1 MAQGQL
7 AEYRRKRDFH
17 KTAEPSGDA
26 AVAPAPH
33 ARFVIQKHDATRLHY
48 DFRLEVDGVLKS
60 WAVTK
65 GPSLDPADKRLS
77 VEVEDHPLDYG
88 DFEGTI
94 PKGQYGGG
102 TVQLWDRGYWAPEPG
117 FEDVAKALR
126 KGELKFVLEG
136 ERLHGSWV
144 LVRMNWDRN
153 AKDGKGKRSNWL
165 LIKHNDEAA
174 RPGEGTAILEED
186 ASIASGRTMA
196 DIAAGKGRGPSPFIL
211 RKKGKGDAVWTSRT
225 KAEREAL
232 QKEALETRTFGAPAP
247 SSRAKR
253 NADPGPTPERRASGG
268 SGSSRSALVRDDS
281 KKGKQL
287 AVLPDFIEPQLCK
300 SVDRPPAGPGWA
312 HEIKFDGYRLQLRVE
327 DGRAVLRTRKG
338 LDWTGKFTAIAEAAA
353 DLPDSILDGEVV
365 ALDAAGQPDFAGLQA
380 ALSDGDSGDLIFF
393 AFDLLAQDGEDL
405 RDLPLRERKAR
416 LKAMMGGDEA
426 RLRFVDHFETAGDAV
441 LLSACKLELE
451 GVISKR
457 LDAPYRSGRS
467 ETWTKAKCRAGHE
480 VVIGGYTTTGSA
492 FRSLI
497 AGVYRDGKLAHVGR
511 IGTGFGRDKVGKLL
525 PRLKALE
532 TDRSPFEGKD
542 APRKAA
548 NVHWVKPQ
556 LVAEIEY
563 AGFTGDGSIRQASF
577 KGLREDKPAAEV
589 EAEVPAPAESAELA
603 EPTPKTAPKAAPNTK
618 AAPKTQTIV
627 TAKEDS
633 IVLGVTISKPDKPLW
648 PDVDG
653 APASKIDLARYM
665 AAVGEWMLPHIKGRP
680 ASIIRVPDGVGGETF
695 FQRHAMRGMS
705 SLIEQVS
712 VRGDRQPYIQF
723 DRIEALV
730 AAAQIAAVEIHPWN
744 CQPGDPEVAGR
755 LVFDL
760 DPAPGV
766 TFEDVIAG
774 AREIRDRLEEL
785 GLASF
790 CKTTG
795 GKGLHVVTPLS
806 DKVPWDAAKAFARE
820 VCARMAADAPDRYLI
835 TMSKKAREGRIFL
848 DYLRNDRTSTA
859 VAPLSARA
867 RPGGTVSM
875 PLNWTQVKA
884 GLDPTTYTIRTAP
897 ALIAKSTAWEDYF
910 DAAKPLKA
918 AIKRLG

>member
-7 AEYRRKRDFH
+7 AEYRRKRDFQ
-17 KTAEPSGDA
+17 KTAEPSGET

-94 PKGQYGGG
+94 PQGQYGGG

-117 FEDVAKALR
+117 FEDVGKALK

-165 LIKHNDEAA
+165 LIKHKDEAA
-174 RPGEGTAILEED
+174 RPGEGAAILEED

-196 DIAAGKGRGPSPFIL
+196 DIAAGKGKGPSPFIL
-211 RKKGKGDAVWTSRT
+211 KAKGKGDAVWTSRT

-232 QKEALETRTFGAPAP
+232 QKEALEARTFASPSPA
-247 SSRAKR
+247 SSRTSAKR
-253 NADPGPTPERRASGG
+253 ADAGPTPERRA
-268 SGSSRSALVRDDS
+268 
-281 KKGKQL
+281 KGKKP
-287 AVLPDFIEPQLCK
+287 AVMPDFIEPQLCK
-300 SVDRPPAGPGWA
+300 SLDRPPQGPGWA
-312 HEIKFDGYRLQLRVE
+312 HEIKFDGYRVQLRVE
-327 DGRAVLRTRKG
+327 DGRATLRTRKG
-338 LDWTGKFTAIAEAAA
+338 LDWTEKFSAIAEAAA

-365 ALDAAGQPDFAGLQA
+365 ALDSAGQPDFAGLQA
-380 ALSDGDSGDLIFF
+380 ALSEGDSSDLIFF
-393 AFDLLAQDGEDL
+393 AFDLLAENGEDL

-416 LKAMMGGDEA
+416 LRAMMGADEA

-451 GVISKR
+451 GIISKR

-467 ETWTKAKCRAGHE
+467 DTWAKAKCRAGHE
-480 VVIGGYTTTGSA
+480 VVLGGWTTTGSA

-497 AGVYRDGKLAHVGR
+497 AGVYRDGKLVHVGR
-511 IGTGFGRDKVGKLL
+511 IGTGFGRDKVAKLL

-532 TDRSPFEGKD
+532 SDKSPFEGKG

-548 NVHWVKPQ
+548 NMHWLKPE
-556 LVAEIEY
+556 LVAEIGY
-563 AGFTGDGSIRQASF
+563 AGFTADGSIRQASF

-603 EPTPKTAPKAAPNTK
+603 EPTPKAAKAKAA
-618 AAPKTQTIV
+618 AAKPSTIS

-633 IVLGVTISKPDKPLW
+633 VVLGVTISKPDKPLW

-653 APASKIDLARYM
+653 APATKIDLARYM

-723 DRIEALV
+723 DRVEALI
-730 AAAQIAAVEIHPWN
+730 AAAQIAAIEIHPWN
-744 CQPGDPEVAGR
+744 CQPNAPEVAGR

-766 TFEDVIAG
+766 TFEDVIDG

-820 VCARMAADAPDRYLI
+820 VCARMAADAPDKYLI

-884 GLDPTTYTIRTAP
+884 GLDPTKYTIRTVP
-897 ALIAKSTAWEDYF
+897 GLIAKSTAWDGYF

>member
-1 MAQGQL
+1 MAQEQL
-7 AEYRRKRDFH
+7 SEYRRKRDFE

-26 AVAPAPH
+26 AVAAAPH

-94 PKGQYGGG
+94 PQGQYGGG
-102 TVQLWDRGYWAPEPG
+102 TVQLWDRGYWTPGPG
-117 FEDVAKALR
+117 FEDVAKALK
-126 KGELKFVLEG
+126 KGELKFALEG

-165 LIKHNDEAA
+165 LIKHKDEAA
-174 RPGEGTAILEED
+174 RPGEGALVLEED

-196 DIAAGKGRGPSPFIL
+196 DIAAGKGKGPKPFIL
-211 RKKGKGDAVWTSRT
+211 KAKGKSDAVWKSRT

-232 QKEALETRTFGAPAP
+232 QAQAEEARTFAPSSAV

-253 NADPGPTPERRASGG
+253 SADPGATPERRAPGG
-268 SGSSRSALVRDDS
+268 PGSSRSALVRDDN
-281 KKGKQL
+281 KKGKAPT
-287 AVLPDFIEPQLCK
+287 AVLPDFVEPQLCK
-300 SVDRPPAGPGWA
+300 SLDRPPAGSGWA
-312 HEIKFDGYRLQLRVE
+312 HEIKFDGYRMQLRVE
-327 DGRAVLRTRKG
+327 DGQATLRTRKG
-338 LDWTGKFTAIAEAAA
+338 LDWTEKFAAIAEAAA

-380 ALSDGDSGDLIFF
+380 ALSDGDTGDLIFF
-393 AFDLLAQDGEDL
+393 AFDLLAENGEDL

-416 LKAMMGGDEA
+416 LKATMGPDEP

-441 LLSACKLELE
+441 LLSACKLDLE
-451 GVISKR
+451 GIISKR

-467 ETWTKAKCRAGHE
+467 DTWTKAKCRAGHE
-480 VVIGGYTTTGSA
+480 VVIGGWTTTGTA

-511 IGTGFGRDKVGKLL
+511 IGTGFGRDKVAGLL

-532 TDRSPFEGKD
+532 AKTSPFEGKG
-542 APRKAA
+542 APRKAE
-548 NVHWVKPQ
+548 NIHWVKPE

-589 EAEVPAPAESAELA
+589 EAEVPVSAETAELA
-603 EPTPKTAPKAAPNTK
+603 EPTPRAAPKASGA
-618 AAPKTQTIV
+618 II
-627 TAKEDS
+627 TAKAES
-633 IVLGVTISKPDKPLW
+633 VVLGVTISKPDKALW

-653 APASKIDLARYM
+653 APATKIDLARYM
-665 AAVGEWMLPHIKGRP
+665 EAVGSWMLPHLKGRP
-680 ASIIRVPDGVGGETF
+680 ASIIRVPDGIGGETF

-705 SLIEQVS
+705 SLIELTTVK
-712 VRGDRQPYIQF
+712 GDKQPYIQF

-774 AREIRDRLEEL
+774 AREIRDRLEEV
-785 GLASF
+785 GLTSF

-795 GKGLHVVTPLS
+795 GKGLHIVTPLS
-806 DKVPWDAAKAFARE
+806 DKVPWDAAKTFARE
-820 VCARMAADAPDRYLI
+820 VCARMAADAPDKYLI

-897 ALIAKSTAWEDYF
+897 GLIAKSTAWEDYF

>member
-1 MAQGQL
+1 MAQSQL
-7 AEYRRKRDFH
+7 TEYRRKRDFA
-17 KTAEPSGDA
+17 KTAEPSGER
-26 AVAPAPH
+26 AVAAAPH
-33 ARFVIQKHDATRLHY
+33 LRFVIQKHDATRLHY

-60 WAVTK
+60 WAVAR

-117 FEDVAKALR
+117 FEDVGKALK

-136 ERLHGSWV
+136 ERLHGGWV

-153 AKDGKGKRSNWL
+153 AKDGKGKRGNWL
-165 LIKHNDEAA
+165 LIKHADEAA
-174 RPGEGTAILEED
+174 RPGEGAAILEED
-186 ASIASGRTMA
+186 RSIASDRTMA
-196 DIAAGKGRGPSPFIL
+196 DIAAGKGKSPKPFIL
-211 RKKGKGDAVWTSRT
+211 KSRGKADAVWKSRT

-232 QKEALETRTFGAPAP
+232 AKEAQETRSFAPAKP
-247 SSRAKR
+247 ASKTAAAKAKPAAMPR
-253 NADPGPTPERRASGG
+253 F
-268 SGSSRSALVRDDS
+268 V
-281 KKGKQL
+281 
-287 AVLPDFIEPQLCK
+287 EPQLCK
-300 SVDRPPAGPGWA
+300 SVDRPPQGEGWA

-338 LDWTGKFTAIAEAAA
+338 LDWTERFAGVAEAAA
-353 DLPDSILDGEVV
+353 DLPDAIVDGEAVV
-365 ALDAAGQPDFAGLQA
+365 LDEAGQPDFAALQA
-380 ALSDGDSGDLIFF
+380 ALAEGGEGEIIFF
-393 AFDLLAQDGEDL
+393 AFDLLFAGGEDL
-405 RDLPLRERKAR
+405 RTLPLRERKAR
-416 LKAMMGGDEA
+416 LKALLGEDEP
-426 RLRFVDHFETAGDAV
+426 RLRYVDHFETAGDAV
-441 LLSACKLELE
+441 LLSACRLELE
-451 GVISKR
+451 GIISKR

-480 VVIGGYTTTGSA
+480 VVIGGWTTTGTA

-497 AGVYRDGKLAHVGR
+497 AGVMRDGKLVHVGR
-511 IGTGFGRDKVGKLL
+511 IGTGFGKDKVAKLL
-525 PRLKALE
+525 PKLKALE
-532 TDRSPFEGKD
+532 TDRSPFQGEG

-548 NVHWVKPQ
+548 NIHWVKPQ

-563 AGFTGDGSIRQASF
+563 AGFTGEGAIRQAAF
-577 KGLREDKPAAEV
+577 KGLREDKPASEV
-589 EAEVPAPAESAELA
+589 AADAVPAAQAELA
-603 EPTPKTAPKAAPNTK
+603 EPAPKAA
-618 AAPKTQTIV
+618 KTATS
-627 TAKEDS
+627 KSDS
-633 IVLGVTISKPDKPLW
+633 VVLGVPISKPDKPLW
-648 PDVDG
+648 PDAGDG
-653 APASKIDLARYM
+653 EPGSKLDLARYY
-665 AAVGEWMLPHIKGRP
+665 AAVGEWMLPHIQGRP
-680 ASIIRVPDGVGGETF
+680 ASVIRVPDGIGGETF

-705 SLIEQVS
+705 SLIETVT
-712 VRGDRQPYIQF
+712 VEGDKQPYIKF
-723 DRIEALV
+723 DRIAALV

-760 DPAPGV
+760 DPAPEV
-766 TFEDVIAG
+766 TFEDVIVA
-774 AREIRDRLEEL
+774 AREMRDRLEEL

-806 DKVPWDAAKAFARE
+806 DKVAWDQAKAFARE
-820 VCARMAADAPDRYLI
+820 VCARMAADDPDRYLI
-835 TMSKKAREGRIFL
+835 TMSKKARVGKIFL

-867 RPGGTVSM
+867 RPGATVSM

-884 GLDPTTYTIRTAP
+884 GLDPGRFTIRTAP
-897 ALIAKSTAWEDYF
+897 ELIAKSTAWADYA

>member
-7 AEYRRKRDFH
+7 AEYRRKRDFQ

-26 AVAPAPH
+26 AVASAPH

-102 TVQLWDRGYWAPEPG
+102 TVQLWDRGYWSPEPG
-117 FEDVAKALR
+117 FEDVGKALK

-174 RPGEGTAILEED
+174 RPGEGAAVLEED

-196 DIAAGKGRGPSPFIL
+196 DIAAGKGKGPKPFIL
-211 RKKGKGDAVWTSRT
+211 KSKGEKDAVWTSRT

-232 QKEALETRTFGAPAP
+232 QAEALETRAFAEPKAAPKKA
-247 SSRAKR
+247 AKP
-253 NADPGPTPERRASGG
+253 AKA
-268 SGSSRSALVRDDS
+268 
-281 KKGKQL
+281 KQ
-287 AVLPDFIEPQLCK
+287 AVLPEFIEPQLCK
-300 SVDRPPAGPGWA
+300 SLDRPPAGPGWA
-312 HEIKFDGYRLQLRVE
+312 HEIKFDGYRVQLRVE
-327 DGRAVLRTRKG
+327 DGRATLRTRKG
-338 LDWTGKFTAIAEAAA
+338 LDWTEKFAAIAEAAA

-380 ALSDGDSGDLIFF
+380 ALSDGESGDLIFF
-393 AFDLLAQDGEDL
+393 AFDLLAEGGEDL

-416 LKAMMGGDEA
+416 LKAMMGEDEP

-451 GVISKR
+451 GIISKR

-467 ETWTKAKCRAGHE
+467 DTWTKAKCRAGHD

-497 AGVYRDGKLAHVGR
+497 AGVMRDGKLAHVGR
-511 IGTGFGRDKVGKLL
+511 IGTGFGRDKVAKLL

-532 TDRSPFEGKD
+532 TKTSPFEGKG
-542 APRKAA
+542 APRKAD
-548 NVHWVKPQ
+548 NIHWVRPE

-577 KGLREDKPAAEV
+577 KGLREDIPAGEV
-589 EAEVPAPAESAELA
+589 EAEVPAKAETAELA
-603 EPTPKTAPKAAPNTK
+603 TPTPKAAPK
-618 AAPKTQTIV
+618 ASATIS
-627 TAKEDS
+627 TAKADS
-633 IVLGVTISKPDKPLW
+633 VVLGVTISKPDKALW

-653 APASKIDLARYM
+653 APGTKIDLARYM
-665 AAVGEWMLPHIKGRP
+665 AAVGEWMLPHVKGRP
-680 ASIIRVPDGVGGETF
+680 ASIIRVPDGIDGETF

-705 SLIEQVS
+705 SLIEQVD
-712 VRGDRQPYIQF
+712 VKGDKQPYILF
-723 DRIEALV
+723 NRVEALV
-730 AAAQIAAVEIHPWN
+730 AAAQIGGVEIHPWN
-744 CQPGDPEVAGR
+744 CQPNDPEVAGR

-760 DPAPGV
+760 DPAPGI
-766 TFEDVIAG
+766 TFDDVIAG

-785 GLASF
+785 GLVSF

-795 GKGLHVVTPLS
+795 GKGLHIVTPLS

-820 VCARMAADAPDRYLI
+820 VCARMAADAPDKYLI

-884 GLDPTTYTIRTAP
+884 GLDPTKYTIRTAP
-897 ALIAKSTAWEDYF
+897 DLIAKSTAWEDYF

>member
-7 AEYRRKRDFH
+7 AEYRRKRDFQ
-17 KTAEPSGDA
+17 KTAEPSGDK

-102 TVQLWDRGYWAPEPG
+102 TVQLWDRGYWSPEPG
-117 FEDVAKALR
+117 FEDVGKALK

-153 AKDGKGKRSNWL
+153 AKDGPKRQEGGKRSNWL
-165 LIKHNDEAA
+165 LIKHNDDAA
-174 RPGEGTAILEED
+174 RPGEGSAVLEED
-186 ASIASGRTMA
+186 ASIASGRAMA
-196 DIAAGKGRGPSPFIL
+196 DIAAGKGKGPKPFIL
-211 RKKGKGDAVWTSRT
+211 KSKGKGDAVWTSRT

-232 QKEALETRTFGAPAP
+232 RKEAEETRTFVEPKAKAP
-247 SSRAKR
+247 SRTKAAK
-253 NADPGPTPERRASGG
+253 P
-268 SGSSRSALVRDDS
+268 
-281 KKGKQL
+281 

-312 HEIKFDGYRLQLRVE
+312 HEIKFDGYRVQLRVE

-338 LDWTGKFTAIAEAAA
+338 LDWTEKFAAIAEAAA
-353 DLPDSILDGEVV
+353 DLPDAILDGEVV

-380 ALSDGDSGDLIFF
+380 ALSDGDTGDLIFF
-393 AFDLLAQDGEDL
+393 AFDLLAEGGEDL
-405 RDLPLRERKAR
+405 RGLPLRERKAR
-416 LKAMMGGDEA
+416 LKAIMGQDEP

-451 GVISKR
+451 GIISKR

-511 IGTGFGRDKVGKLL
+511 IGTGFGRDKVAGLL

-532 TDRSPFEGKD
+532 TSKSPFEGQG
-542 APRKAA
+542 APRKAD
-548 NVHWVKPQ
+548 NIHWVKPE

-563 AGFTGDGSIRQASF
+563 AGFTGDGAIRQAAF

-589 EAEVPAPAESAELA
+589 EAEVPASAESVELA
-603 EPTPKTAPKAAPNTK
+603 EPTPRAATTAR
-618 AAPKTQTIV
+618 Q
-627 TAKEDS
+627 DS
-633 IVLGVTISKPDKPLW
+633 VVLGVTISKPDKPLW

-653 APASKIDLARYM
+653 APGTKIDLARYM

-680 ASIIRVPDGVGGETF
+680 ASIIRVPDGIGGETF

-712 VRGDRQPYIQF
+712 VKGDKQPYILF
-723 DRIEALV
+723 NRVEALV
-730 AAAQIAAVEIHPWN
+730 AAAQIGGVEIHPWN
-744 CQPGDPEVAGR
+744 CQPNDPEVAGR

-760 DPAPGV
+760 DPAPGI

-785 GLASF
+785 GLVSF

-795 GKGLHVVTPLS
+795 GKGLHIVTPLS

-820 VCARMAADAPDRYLI
+820 VCARMAADAPDKYLI

-884 GLDPTTYTIRTAP
+884 GLDPTKYTIRTAP
-897 ALIAKSTAWEDYF
+897 DLIARSTAWEDYF

>member
-1 MAQGQL
+1 MAHEQL
-7 AEYRRKRDFH
+7 AEYRRKRDFQQ
-17 KTAEPSGDA
+17 TAEPSGDN

-102 TVQLWDRGYWAPEPG
+102 TVQLWDRGYWSPEPG
-117 FEDVAKALR
+117 FEDVGKALK

-165 LIKHNDEAA
+165 LIKHKDDAA
-174 RPGEGTAILEED
+174 RPGEGAAVLEED

-196 DIAAGKGRGPSPFIL
+196 DIAAGKGKGPSPFIL
-211 RKKGKGDAVWTSRT
+211 KSKGKGDAVWTSRT

-232 QKEALETRTFGAPAP
+232 QAEALETRTFVEPKTAAKAKAVKPAK
-247 SSRAKR
+247 AK
-253 NADPGPTPERRASGG
+253 PG
-268 SGSSRSALVRDDS
+268 
-281 KKGKQL
+281 
-287 AVLPDFIEPQLCK
+287 VLPEFIEPQLCK

-312 HEIKFDGYRLQLRVE
+312 HEIKFDGYRVQLRVE

-338 LDWTGKFTAIAEAAA
+338 LDWTEKFAAIAQAAA

-365 ALDAAGQPDFAGLQA
+365 ALDSAGQPDFAGLQA
-380 ALSDGDSGDLIFF
+380 ALSDGDTGDLIFF
-393 AFDLLAQDGEDL
+393 AFDLLAEGGEDL

-416 LKAMMGGDEA
+416 LKALMGQDEP

-451 GVISKR
+451 GIISKR

-511 IGTGFGRDKVGKLL
+511 IGTGFGRDKVAKLL

-532 TDRSPFEGKD
+532 TKTSPFEGKG
-542 APRKAA
+542 APRKAE
-548 NVHWVKPQ
+548 NIHWVKPE

-563 AGFTGDGSIRQASF
+563 AGFTGDGAIRQAAF

-603 EPTPKTAPKAAPNTK
+603 EPTPK
-618 AAPKTQTIV
+618 AAPKSQATV
-627 TAKEDS
+627 TPKADS

-653 APASKIDLARYM
+653 APGTKIDLARYM
-665 AAVGEWMLPHIKGRP
+665 AAVGDWILPHVKGRP
-680 ASIIRVPDGVGGETF
+680 ASIIRVPDGIGGETF

-712 VRGDRQPYIQF
+712 VKGDKQPYILF
-723 DRIEALV
+723 NRVEALV
-730 AAAQIAAVEIHPWN
+730 AAAQIGGVEIHPWN

-785 GLASF
+785 GLVSF

-795 GKGLHVVTPLS
+795 GKGLHIVTPLS

-820 VCARMAADAPDRYLI
+820 VCARMAADAPDKYLI

-884 GLDPTTYTIRTAP
+884 GLDPTKYTIRTAP
-897 ALIAKSTAWEDYF
+897 DLIAKSTAWEDYF

>member
-1 MAQGQL
+1 MAQEQL
-7 AEYRRKRDFH
+7 TEYRRKRDFQ
-17 KTAEPSGDA
+17 KTAEPSGDN

-94 PKGQYGGG
+94 PQGQYGGG
-102 TVQLWDRGYWAPEPG
+102 TVQLWDRGYWSPEPG
-117 FEDVAKALR
+117 FEDVGKALK

-165 LIKHNDEAA
+165 LIKHKDEAA
-174 RPGEGTAILEED
+174 RPGEGSAILEED

-196 DIAAGKGRGPSPFIL
+196 DIAAGKGKGPKPFIL
-211 RKKGKGDAVWTSRT
+211 KSKGEKDAVWTSRT

-232 QKEALETRTFGAPAP
+232 QVEALETRTFVEPKAATKK
-247 SSRAKR
+247 A
-253 NADPGPTPERRASGG
+253 A
-268 SGSSRSALVRDDS
+268 RSA
-281 KKGKQL
+281 KAKP
-287 AVLPDFIEPQLCK
+287 AVLPEFIEPQLCK
-300 SVDRPPAGPGWA
+300 SLDRPPVGPGWA
-312 HEIKFDGYRLQLRVE
+312 HEIKFDGYRVQLRVE
-327 DGRAVLRTRKG
+327 DGRASLRTRKG
-338 LDWTGKFTAIAEAAA
+338 LDWTEKFAAIAEAAA

-380 ALSDGDSGDLIFF
+380 ALSDGDTGDLIFF
-393 AFDLLAQDGEDL
+393 AFDLLAENGEDL

-416 LKAMMGGDEA
+416 LKAMMGQDEP

-451 GVISKR
+451 GIISKR

-511 IGTGFGRDKVGKLL
+511 IGTGFGRDKVAKLL

-532 TDRSPFEGKD
+532 TKSSPFEGKN
-542 APRKAA
+542 APRRAE
-548 NVHWVKPQ
+548 NVHWVKPE

-563 AGFTGDGSIRQASF
+563 AGFTGDGAIRQAAF

-589 EAEVPAPAESAELA
+589 EAEVPASAETAELA
-603 EPTPKTAPKAAPNTK
+603 EPTPKAASKVSAT
-618 AAPKTQTIV
+618 TS

-633 IVLGVTISKPDKPLW
+633 VVLGVTISKPDKPLW

-653 APASKIDLARYM
+653 APGTKIDLARYM
-665 AAVGEWMLPHIKGRP
+665 AAVGEWMLPHVKGRP
-680 ASIIRVPDGVGGETF
+680 ASIIRVPDGIGGETF

-705 SLIEQVS
+705 SLIEQVD
-712 VRGDRQPYIQF
+712 VKGDKQPYILF
-723 DRIEALV
+723 NRVEALV
-730 AAAQIAAVEIHPWN
+730 AAAQIGGVEIHPWN
-744 CQPGDPEVAGR
+744 CQPNDPEVAGR

-785 GLASF
+785 GLVSF

-795 GKGLHVVTPLS
+795 GKGLHIVTPLS

-820 VCARMAADAPDRYLI
+820 VCARMAADAPDKYLI

-884 GLDPTTYTIRTAP
+884 GLDPTKYTIRTAP
-897 ALIAKSTAWEDYF
+897 DLIARSTAWEDYF

>member
-1 MAQGQL
+1 MPQGQL
-7 AEYRRKRDFH
+7 SEYRRKRDFQ
-17 KTAEPSGDA
+17 KTVEPSGDA

-48 DFRLEVDGVLKS
+48 DFRLEADGVLKS
-60 WAVTK
+60 WAVTR
-65 GPSLDPADKRLS
+65 GPSLDPADKRLA

-102 TVQLWDRGYWAPEPG
+102 TVQLWDRGFWAPEPG
-117 FEDVAKALR
+117 FEDVVKALK

-144 LVRMNWDRN
+144 LVRMAWDRN
-153 AKDGKGKRSNWL
+153 AKDGPTRQGAGKRSNWL
-165 LIKHNDEAA
+165 LIKHKDAAA
-174 RPGEGTAILEED
+174 RPGEGGAVLDED

-196 DIAAGKGRGPSPFIL
+196 DIAAGKGRGPKPFIL
-211 RKKGKGDAVWTSRT
+211 KSKGKGDAVWESRT
-225 KAEREAL
+225 KGEREAL
-232 QKEALETRTFGAPAP
+232 AKEAEATRTLAP
-247 SSRAKR
+247 SKSAHPDESR
-253 NADPGPTPERRASGG
+253 DPSGNGG
-268 SGSSRSALVRDDS
+268 SGSARNSKLGLGPGVRRDERG
-281 KKGKQL
+281 KKL
-287 AVLPDFIEPQLCK
+287 ATLPDFIEPQLCK
-300 SVDRPPAGPGWA
+300 SLDRPPTGPGWA
-312 HEIKFDGYRLQLRVE
+312 HEIKFDGYRVQLRVE
-327 DGRAVLRTRKG
+327 AGRVTLRTRKG
-338 LDWTGKFTAIAEAAA
+338 LDWTDKFTAITRAAA
-353 DLPDSILDGEVV
+353 GLPDAILDGAVV

-380 ALSDGDSGDLIFF
+380 ALSDGDTDDLIFF
-393 AFDLLAQDGEDL
+393 AFDLLAEDGEDL

-416 LKAMMGGDEA
+416 LKAMMGQGDP
-426 RLRFVDHFETAGDAV
+426 RLRFVDHFEAAGDAV

-451 GVISKR
+451 GIISKR
-457 LDAPYRSGRS
+457 LDAPYRSGRG

-497 AGVYRDGKLAHVGR
+497 AGVMRDGKLVHVGR
-511 IGTGFGRDKVGKLL
+511 IGTGFGRDKVTQLL

-532 TDRSPFEGKD
+532 TATSPFGGKD
-542 APRKAA
+542 PPRGAE
-548 NVHWVKPQ
+548 NVHWVKPE

-563 AGFTGDGSIRQASF
+563 AGFTGDGAIRQAAF

-589 EAEVPAPAESAELA
+589 EAEVPARAETAELA
-603 EPTPKTAPKAAPNTK
+603 TPIPKAAAR
-618 AAPKTQTIV
+618 AAPATIS
-627 TAKEDS
+627 TAKGDS
-633 IVLGVTISKPDKPLW
+633 VVLGVTISRSDKPLW

-653 APASKIDLARYM
+653 APATKIELARYM
-665 AAVGEWMLPHIKGRP
+665 EAVGGWMLPHLTGRP
-680 ASIIRVPDGVGGETF
+680 ASIIRVPDGIGGETF

-705 SLIEQVS
+705 SLIALVAAK
-712 VRGDRQPYIQF
+712 GDKQRYLQF
-723 DRIEALV
+723 DRVEALV

-766 TFEDVIAG
+766 TFEDVIEG
-774 AREIRDRLEEL
+774 AREIRDRLETV
-785 GLASF
+785 GLTSF

-820 VCARMAADAPDRYLI
+820 VCARMAADAPDKYLI
-835 TMSKKAREGRIFL
+835 TMSKAAREGRIFL

-859 VAPLSARA
+859 VAPLSPRA

-884 GLDPTTYTIRTAP
+884 GLDPARFTIRTAP
-897 ALIAKSTAWEDYF
+897 ALIAKSTAWADYF
-910 DAAKPLKA
+910 DAAKSLKA

>member
-7 AEYRRKRDFH
+7 AEYRRKRDFQ
-17 KTAEPSGDA
+17 KTAEPSGDT
-26 AVAPAPH
+26 AVAAAPH

-102 TVQLWDRGYWAPEPG
+102 TVQLWDRGYWSPEPG
-117 FEDVAKALR
+117 FEDVAKALK
-126 KGELKFVLEG
+126 KGELKFVLQG

-165 LIKHNDEAA
+165 LIKHNDDAA
-174 RPGEGTAILEED
+174 RPGEGALVLEED

-196 DIAAGKGRGPSPFIL
+196 DIAAGKGKGPKPFIL
-211 RKKGKGDAVWTSRT
+211 KSKGKGDAVWTSRT

-232 QKEALETRTFGAPAP
+232 QAEAEETRTF
-247 SSRAKR
+247 SS
-253 NADPGPTPERRASGG
+253 P
-268 SGSSRSALVRDDS
+268 ALVRDDNG
-281 KKGKQL
+281 KGKKP

-300 SVDRPPAGPGWA
+300 SLDRPPAGPGWA
-312 HEIKFDGYRLQLRVE
+312 HEIKFDGYRVQLRVE

-338 LDWTGKFTAIAEAAA
+338 LDWTEKFAAIAEAAA
-353 DLPDSILDGEVV
+353 DLPDAILDGEVV

-380 ALSDGDSGDLIFF
+380 ALSDGDTGDLIFF
-393 AFDLLAQDGEDL
+393 AFDLLAQAGEDL

-416 LKAMMGGDEA
+416 LKAMMGEDEP

-451 GVISKR
+451 GIISKR
-457 LDAPYRSGRS
+457 LDAPYCSGRS

-511 IGTGFGRDKVGKLL
+511 IGTGFGRDKVAKLL

-532 TDRSPFEGKD
+532 TTKSPFEGKN
-542 APRKAA
+542 APRGAE
-548 NVHWVKPQ
+548 NVHWVKPE

-563 AGFTGDGSIRQASF
+563 AGFTGDGAIRQAAF

-603 EPTPKTAPKAAPNTK
+603 EPTPKAAAK
-618 AAPKTQTIV
+618 AAPKSQTIV
-627 TAKEDS
+627 TAKQDS
-633 IVLGVTISKPDKPLW
+633 VVLGVTISKPDKPLW

-653 APASKIDLARYM
+653 APGTKIDLARYM
-665 AAVGEWMLPHIKGRP
+665 AAVGEWMLPHVKGRP
-680 ASIIRVPDGVGGETF
+680 ASIIRAPDGISGELF

-705 SLIEQVS
+705 SLIEQVD
-712 VRGDRQPYIQF
+712 VKGDKQPYILF
-723 DRIEALV
+723 NRIEALV
-730 AAAQIAAVEIHPWN
+730 AAAQIGGVEIHPWN

-785 GLASF
+785 GLVSF

-795 GKGLHVVTPLS
+795 GKGLHIVTPLS

-820 VCARMAADAPDRYLI
+820 VCARMATDAPDKYLI

-867 RPGGTVSM
+867 RSGGTVSM

-884 GLDPTTYTIRTAP
+884 GLDPTKYTIRTAP
-897 ALIAKSTAWEDYF
+897 DLIAKSTAWEDYF

>member
-7 AEYRRKRDFH
+7 AEYRRKRDFQ

-102 TVQLWDRGYWAPEPG
+102 TVQLWDRGYWSPEPG
-117 FEDVAKALR
+117 FEDVGKALK

-165 LIKHNDEAA
+165 LIKHKDEAA
-174 RPGEGTAILEED
+174 RPGEGAAVLEED

-196 DIAAGKGRGPSPFIL
+196 DIAAGKGKGPSPFIL
-211 RKKGKGDAVWTSRT
+211 KTKGKGDAVWTSRT

-232 QKEALETRTFGAPAP
+232 QKEALETRTFKSAHPDE
-247 SSRAKR
+247 SR
-253 NADPGPTPERRASGG
+253 DPSGG
-268 SGSSRSALVRDDS
+268 GEATSKRTSKLGLGTDFRRDERS
-281 KKGKQL
+281 KKGKP

-300 SVDRPPAGPGWA
+300 SLDRPPAGPGWA
-312 HEIKFDGYRLQLRVE
+312 HEIKFDGYRVQLRVE
-327 DGRAVLRTRKG
+327 DGRATLRTRKG
-338 LDWTGKFTAIAEAAA
+338 LDWTEKFAAIAEAAA

-380 ALSDGDSGDLIFF
+380 ALSDGDTGDLIFF

-416 LKAMMGGDEA
+416 LKALMGDDEP

-451 GVISKR
+451 GIISKR

-467 ETWTKAKCRAGHE
+467 DTWTKAKCRAGHE
-480 VVIGGYTTTGSA
+480 VVIGGWTTTGTA

-511 IGTGFGRDKVGKLL
+511 IGTGFGRDKVAKLL

-532 TDRSPFEGKD
+532 TKTSPFEGKN
-542 APRKAA
+542 APRGAE
-548 NVHWVKPQ
+548 NVHWVKPE

-563 AGFTGDGSIRQASF
+563 AGFTGDGAIRQAAF

-589 EAEVPAPAESAELA
+589 EAEVPASAETAELA
-603 EPTPKTAPKAAPNTK
+603 EPTPRSAAK
-618 AAPKTQTIV
+618 AAPKVSGTIS
-627 TAKEDS
+627 TAKADS
-633 IVLGVTISKPDKPLW
+633 VVLGVTISKPDKPLW

-653 APASKIDLARYM
+653 APGTKIDLARYM
-665 AAVGEWMLPHIKGRP
+665 AAVGEWMLPHVKGRP
-680 ASIIRVPDGVGGETF
+680 ASIIRVPDGIGGETF

-712 VRGDRQPYIQF
+712 VKGDKQPYILF
-723 DRIEALV
+723 NRIEALV
-730 AAAQIAAVEIHPWN
+730 AAAQIGGVEIHPWN
-744 CQPGDPEVAGR
+744 CQPDDPEVAGR

-785 GLASF
+785 GLVSF

-795 GKGLHVVTPLS
+795 GKGLHIVTPLS
-806 DKVPWDAAKAFARE
+806 DKVPWDVAKAFARE
-820 VCARMAADAPDRYLI
+820 VCARMAADAPDKYLI

-884 GLDPTTYTIRTAP
+884 GLDPRKYTIRTAP
-897 ALIAKSTAWEDYF
+897 DLIGRSTAWEDYF
-910 DAAKPLKA
+910 DAARPLKA

>member
-7 AEYRRKRDFH
+7 AEYRRKRDFQ
-17 KTAEPSGDA
+17 KTAEPSGDT
-26 AVAPAPH
+26 AVASAPH

-102 TVQLWDRGYWAPEPG
+102 TVQLWDRGYWSPEPG
-117 FEDVAKALR
+117 FEDVAKALK

-165 LIKHNDEAA
+165 LIKHKDEAA
-174 RPGEGTAILEED
+174 RPGEGTLVLEED

-196 DIAAGKGRGPSPFIL
+196 QIAEGKGRGPKPFIL
-211 RKKGKGDAVWTSRT
+211 KSKGKGDAVWKSRT
-225 KAEREAL
+225 KTEREAL
-232 QKEALETRTFGAPAP
+232 QKEALETRTFAEPKAPAKKA
-247 SSRAKR
+247 AKP
-253 NADPGPTPERRASGG
+253 AKP
-268 SGSSRSALVRDDS
+268 
-281 KKGKQL
+281 

-300 SVDRPPAGPGWA
+300 SVERPPSGPGWA
-312 HEIKFDGYRLQLRVE
+312 HEIKFDGYRVQLRIE

-338 LDWTGKFTAIAEAAA
+338 LDWTEKFAAIAEAAA
-353 DLPDSILDGEVV
+353 DLPDAILDGEVV

-393 AFDLLAQDGEDL
+393 AFDLLAQGGEDL
-405 RDLPLRERKAR
+405 RGLPLRERKAR
-416 LKAMMGGDEA
+416 LKALMGQDEP

-451 GVISKR
+451 GIISKR

-467 ETWTKAKCRAGHE
+467 ETWVKSKCRAGHE
-480 VVIGGYTTTGSA
+480 VVIGGWTTTGTA

-497 AGVYRDGKLAHVGR
+497 AGVYRDGRLAHVGR
-511 IGTGFGRDKVGKLL
+511 IGTGFGRDKVARLL

-532 TDRSPFEGKD
+532 TTKSPFEGQG
-542 APRKAA
+542 APRKAD
-548 NVHWVKPQ
+548 NIHWVKPE

-563 AGFTGDGSIRQASF
+563 AGFTGDGAIRQAAF

-589 EAEVPAPAESAELA
+589 EAEVPASAETAELA
-603 EPTPKTAPKAAPNTK
+603 EPTPRAAKAAK
-618 AAPKTQTIV
+618 ASA
-627 TAKEDS
+627 TAKVDS
-633 IVLGVTISKPDKPLW
+633 VVLGVTISSPDKPLW

-653 APASKIDLARYM
+653 APATKIDLARYM
-665 AAVGEWMLPHIKGRP
+665 AAVGQWMLPHVKGRP
-680 ASIIRVPDGVGGETF
+680 ASIIRVPDGIGGQTF

-723 DRIEALV
+723 DRIEALI

-744 CQPGDPEVAGR
+744 CQPNDPEVAGR

-820 VCARMAADAPDRYLI
+820 VCARMAADAPDKYLI

-884 GLDPTTYTIRTAP
+884 GLDPKKYTIRTAP
-897 ALIAKSTAWEDYF
+897 DLIAKSTAWEDYF

>member
-1 MAQGQL
+1 MAHEQL
-7 AEYRRKRDFH
+7 AEYRRKRDFQQ
-17 KTAEPSGDA
+17 TAEPSGDN

-102 TVQLWDRGYWAPEPG
+102 TVQLWDRGYWSPEPG
-117 FEDVAKALR
+117 FEDVGKALK

-165 LIKHNDEAA
+165 LIKHKDDAA
-174 RPGEGTAILEED
+174 RPGEGAAVLEED

-196 DIAAGKGRGPSPFIL
+196 DIAAGKGKGPSPFIL
-211 RKKGKGDAVWTSRT
+211 KSKGKGDAVWTSRT

-232 QKEALETRTFGAPAP
+232 QAEALETRTFVEPKTAAKAKAVKPAK
-247 SSRAKR
+247 AK
-253 NADPGPTPERRASGG
+253 PG
-268 SGSSRSALVRDDS
+268 
-281 KKGKQL
+281 
-287 AVLPDFIEPQLCK
+287 VLPEFIEPQLCK

-312 HEIKFDGYRLQLRVE
+312 HEIKFDGYRVQLRVE

-338 LDWTGKFTAIAEAAA
+338 LDWTEKFAAIAQAAA

-365 ALDAAGQPDFAGLQA
+365 ALDSAGQPDFAGLQA
-380 ALSDGDSGDLIFF
+380 ALSDGDTGDLIFF
-393 AFDLLAQDGEDL
+393 AFDLLAEGGEDL

-416 LKAMMGGDEA
+416 LKALMGQDEP

-451 GVISKR
+451 GIISKR

-511 IGTGFGRDKVGKLL
+511 IGTGFGRDKVAKLL

-532 TDRSPFEGKD
+532 TKTSPFEGKG
-542 APRKAA
+542 APRKAE
-548 NVHWVKPQ
+548 NIHWVKPE

-563 AGFTGDGSIRQASF
+563 AGFTGDGAIRQAAF

-603 EPTPKTAPKAAPNTK
+603 EPTPK
-618 AAPKTQTIV
+618 AAPKSQATV
-627 TAKEDS
+627 TPKADS

-653 APASKIDLARYM
+653 APGTKIDLARYM
-665 AAVGEWMLPHIKGRP
+665 AAVGQWMLPHVKGRP
-680 ASIIRVPDGVGGETF
+680 ASIIRVPDGIDGETF

-712 VRGDRQPYIQF
+712 VKGDKQPYILF
-723 DRIEALV
+723 NRVEALV
-730 AAAQIAAVEIHPWN
+730 AAAQIGGVEIHPWN

-785 GLASF
+785 GLVSF

-795 GKGLHVVTPLS
+795 GKGLHIVTPLS

-820 VCARMAADAPDRYLI
+820 VCARMAADAPDKYLI

-884 GLDPTTYTIRTAP
+884 GLDPTKYTIRTAP
-897 ALIAKSTAWEDYF
+897 DLIAKSTAWEDYF

>member
-117 FEDVAKALR
+117 FEDVAKALK

-174 RPGEGTAILEED
+174 RPGEGTAVLEED

-196 DIAAGKGRGPSPFIL
+196 DIAAGKGKGPSPFIL
-211 RKKGKGDAVWTSRT
+211 RKKGKSDAVWTSRT

-232 QKEALETRTFGAPAP
+232 QKEALETRTFVESKAAPKKAARP
-247 SSRAKR
+247 AK
-253 NADPGPTPERRASGG
+253 S
-268 SGSSRSALVRDDS
+268 
-281 KKGKQL
+281 
-287 AVLPDFIEPQLCK
+287 AVLPDFVEPQLCK
-300 SVDRPPAGPGWA
+300 SLDRPPTGPGWA
-312 HEIKFDGYRLQLRVE
+312 HEIKFDGYRVQLRVE
-327 DGRAVLRTRKG
+327 DGRVTLRTRKG
-338 LDWTGKFTAIAEAAA
+338 LDWTAKFAAIAEAAA

-393 AFDLLAQDGEDL
+393 AFDLLAENGEDL

-416 LKAMMGGDEA
+416 LEAMMGQDEP

-451 GVISKR
+451 GIISKR

-467 ETWTKAKCRAGHE
+467 ETWTKAKCRAGHD

-497 AGVYRDGKLAHVGR
+497 AGVMRDGKLTHVGR
-511 IGTGFGRDKVGKLL
+511 IGTGFGRDKVAKLL
-525 PRLKALE
+525 PKLKALE
-532 TDRSPFEGKD
+532 TDTSPFEGKG

-548 NVHWVKPQ
+548 NMHWVKPQ

-577 KGLREDKPAAEV
+577 KGLREDIPASEV
-589 EAEVPAPAESAELA
+589 EAEVPAPAETAELA
-603 EPTPKTAPKAAPNTK
+603 TPTPKAASKA
-618 AAPKTQTIV
+618 

-653 APASKIDLARYM
+653 APGTKIDLARYV
-665 AAVGEWMLPHIKGRP
+665 AAIGEWMLPHVNGRP
-680 ASIIRVPDGVGGETF
+680 ASIIRVPDGIGGETF

-712 VRGDRQPYIQF
+712 VRGDKQPYIQF

-730 AAAQIAAVEIHPWN
+730 AAAQIGGVEIHPWN

-766 TFEDVIAG
+766 TFEDVIAA
-774 AREIRDRLEEL
+774 AREVRDRLEEL

-820 VCARMAADAPDRYLI
+820 VCARMAADAPDQYLI

-867 RPGGTVSM
+867 RPGGAVSM

-884 GLDPTTYTIRTAP
+884 GLDPKTYTIRTAP

-910 DAAKPLKA
+910 DSAKPLKA

>member
-17 KTAEPSGDA
+17 KTAEPSGER

-60 WAVTK
+60 WAVTR
-65 GPSLDPADKRLS
+65 GPSLDPADKRLA

-102 TVQLWDRGYWAPEPG
+102 TVQLWDRGFWAPEPG
-117 FEDVAKALR
+117 FEDVAKALK

-136 ERLHGSWV
+136 GRLHGSWV

-165 LIKHNDEAA
+165 LIKHQDEAA
-174 RPGEGTAILEED
+174 RPGEGAAILEED
-186 ASIASGRTMA
+186 RSIASDRTMA
-196 DIAAGKGRGPSPFIL
+196 DIAAGKGRGPKPFIL
-211 RKKGKGDAVWTSRT
+211 KSRGRGDAVWTSRT
-225 KAEREAL
+225 KADREAL
-232 QKEALETRTFGAPAP
+232 AREAEETRSFATPTK
-247 SSRAKR
+247 SRLPGEGRGNGDKSAKK
-253 NADPGPTPERRASGG
+253 T
-268 SGSSRSALVRDDS
+268 
-281 KKGKQL
+281 KTKL

-312 HEIKFDGYRLQLRVE
+312 HEIKFDGYRMQLRVE
-327 DGRAVLRTRKG
+327 DGRASLRTRKG
-338 LDWTGKFTAIAEAAA
+338 LDWTAKFAAIAKAAA
-353 DLPDSILDGEVV
+353 DLPNAILDGEVV

-380 ALSDGDSGDLIFF
+380 ALSDGDTGDLIFF
-393 AFDLLAQDGEDL
+393 AFDLLALDGEDL
-405 RDLPLRERKAR
+405 RALPLRERKAR
-416 LKAMMGGDEA
+416 LKAMLGKDEA

-451 GVISKR
+451 GIISKR
-457 LDAPYRSGRS
+457 LDAPYRGGRG

-480 VVIGGYTTTGSA
+480 VVIGGYTTTGAA

-497 AGVYRDGKLAHVGR
+497 AGVMRDGRLVHVGR
-511 IGTGFGRDKVGKLL
+511 IGTGFGRDKVADLL

-532 TDRSPFEGKD
+532 TDTSPFEGQD

-548 NVHWVKPQ
+548 NIHWVKPQ

-563 AGFTGDGSIRQASF
+563 AGFTGDGAIRQAAF

-589 EAEVPAPAESAELA
+589 EAEVPAAAETAKLA
-603 EPTPKTAPKAAPNTK
+603 APTPEKAA
-618 AAPKTQTIV
+618 A
-627 TAKEDS
+627 TAKADS
-633 IVLGVTISKPDKPLW
+633 VVLGVVISKPDKALW
-648 PDVDG
+648 PDAGDG
-653 APASKIDLARYM
+653 RPGTKIELARYM
-665 AAVGEWMLPHIKGRP
+665 AAVGDWMLPHVKGRP
-680 ASIIRVPDGVGGETF
+680 ASVIRVPDGIGGETF

-705 SLIEQVS
+705 SLIEQVT
-712 VRGDRQPYIQF
+712 VRGDKQPYIRF
-723 DRIEALV
+723 ERVEALV

-744 CQPGDPEVAGR
+744 CQPNDPEVAGR

-766 TFEDVIAG
+766 TFETVIEA
-774 AREIRDRLEEL
+774 AREIRDRLEDL
-785 GLASF
+785 GLVSF

-820 VCARMAADAPDRYLI
+820 VCARMAADNPDRYLI
-835 TMSKKAREGRIFL
+835 TMSKTAREGRIFL

-867 RPGGTVSM
+867 RPGATVSM
-875 PLNWTQVKA
+875 PLTWSQVRA
-884 GLDPTTYTIRTAP
+884 GLDPTRFTIRTAP
-897 ALIAKSTAWEDYF
+897 DLIVKSSAWTDYF

>member
-17 KTAEPSGDA
+17 KTAEPSGDT

-102 TVQLWDRGYWAPEPG
+102 TVQLWDRGYWSPEPG
-117 FEDVAKALR
+117 FEDVAKALK

-153 AKDGKGKRSNWL
+153 AKDGPKRQEGGKRSNWL
-165 LIKHNDEAA
+165 LIKHKDEAA

-211 RKKGKGDAVWTSRT
+211 KTKGKGDAVWTSRT
-225 KAEREAL
+225 KAEREAA
-232 QKEALETRTFGAPAP
+232 QKEALETRTFKSTHPDESRDP
-247 SSRAKR
+247 S
-253 NADPGPTPERRASGG
+253 GHGG
-268 SGSSRSALVRDDS
+268 SGAARSNKLSLGPGVRRDERS
-281 KKGKQL
+281 KKGKP

-300 SVDRPPAGPGWA
+300 SLDRPPTGPGWA
-312 HEIKFDGYRLQLRVE
+312 HEIKFDGYRVQLRVE
-327 DGRAVLRTRKG
+327 DGRATLRTRKG
-338 LDWTGKFTAIAEAAA
+338 LDWTEKFAAIAEAAA

-393 AFDLLAQDGEDL
+393 AFDLLALDGEDL

-416 LKAMMGGDEA
+416 LKTMMGQDEA
-426 RLRFVDHFETAGDAV
+426 RLRYVDHFETAGDAV

-451 GVISKR
+451 GIISKR

-480 VVIGGYTTTGSA
+480 VVIGGWTTTGAA

-532 TDRSPFEGKD
+532 SDTSPFEGKG

-548 NVHWVKPQ
+548 NVHWVKPE

-589 EAEVPAPAESAELA
+589 EAEVPASAETAELA
-603 EPTPKTAPKAAPNTK
+603 EPTPKAAPKAAK
-618 AAPKTQTIV
+618 AAPKTQTTV
-627 TAKEDS
+627 TAKADS

-653 APASKIDLARYM
+653 APASKIDLAGYM

-705 SLIEQVS
+705 SLIELVS
-712 VRGDRQPYIQF
+712 VKGDKQPYIQF
-723 DRIEALV
+723 DRIEALI

-744 CQPGDPEVAGR
+744 CQPNDPEVAGR

-867 RPGGTVSM
+867 RPGATVSM

-884 GLDPTTYTIRTAP
+884 GLDPTKYTIRTVP

-910 DAAKPLKA
+910 DSAKPLKA

>member
-1 MAQGQL
+1 MVQGQL
-7 AEYRRKRDFH
+7 AEYRRKRDFQ
-17 KTAEPSGDA
+17 KTAEPSGDK
-26 AVAPAPH
+26 AVAAAPH

-102 TVQLWDRGYWAPEPG
+102 TVQLWDRGYWSPEPG
-117 FEDVAKALR
+117 FEDVGKALK

-165 LIKHNDEAA
+165 LIKHKDDAA
-174 RPGEGTAILEED
+174 RPGEGALVLEED

-196 DIAAGKGRGPSPFIL
+196 DIAAGKGKGPKPFIL
-211 RKKGKGDAVWTSRT
+211 KSKGKGDAVWTSRT

-232 QKEALETRTFGAPAP
+232 QAEAEETRTF
-247 SSRAKR
+247 SS
-253 NADPGPTPERRASGG
+253 P
-268 SGSSRSALVRDDS
+268 ALVRDDNG
-281 KKGKQL
+281 KGKKP
-287 AVLPDFIEPQLCK
+287 AVLPDFVEPQLCK
-300 SVDRPPAGPGWA
+300 SLDRPPAGPGWA
-312 HEIKFDGYRLQLRVE
+312 HEIKFDGYRVQLRVE

-338 LDWTGKFTAIAEAAA
+338 LDWTEKFAAIAEAAA
-353 DLPDSILDGEVV
+353 DLPDAILDGEVV

-380 ALSDGDSGDLIFF
+380 ALSDGDTGDLIFF
-393 AFDLLAQDGEDL
+393 AFDLLAQAGEDL

-416 LKAMMGGDEA
+416 LKAMMGQDEP

-451 GVISKR
+451 GIISKR

-511 IGTGFGRDKVGKLL
+511 IGTGFGRDKVAKLL

-532 TDRSPFEGKD
+532 TTKSPFEGRN
-542 APRKAA
+542 APRGAE
-548 NVHWVKPQ
+548 NVHWVKPE

-563 AGFTGDGSIRQASF
+563 AGFTGDGAIRQAAF

-603 EPTPKTAPKAAPNTK
+603 EPTPKAAAK
-618 AAPKTQTIV
+618 AAPKSQTIV
-627 TAKEDS
+627 TAKQDS
-633 IVLGVTISKPDKPLW
+633 VVLGVTISKPDKPLW

-653 APASKIDLARYM
+653 APGTKIDLARYM
-665 AAVGEWMLPHIKGRP
+665 AAVGEWMLPHVKGRP
-680 ASIIRVPDGVGGETF
+680 ASIIRAPDGISGELF

-705 SLIEQVS
+705 SLIEQVD
-712 VRGDRQPYIQF
+712 VKGDKQPYILF
-723 DRIEALV
+723 NRIEALV
-730 AAAQIAAVEIHPWN
+730 AAAQIGGVEIHPWN

-785 GLASF
+785 GLVSF

-795 GKGLHVVTPLS
+795 GKGLHIVTPLS

-820 VCARMAADAPDRYLI
+820 VCARMAADAPDKYLI

-884 GLDPTTYTIRTAP
+884 GLDPTKYTIRTAP
-897 ALIAKSTAWEDYF
+897 DLIAKSTAWEDYF

>member
-7 AEYRRKRDFH
+7 AEYRRKRDFQ
-17 KTAEPSGDA
+17 KTAEPSGDN

-94 PKGQYGGG
+94 PQGQYGGG
-102 TVQLWDRGYWAPEPG
+102 TVQLWDRGFWSPEPG
-117 FEDVAKALR
+117 FEDVGKALK

-153 AKDGKGKRSNWL
+153 AKDGAKRRDGGKRSNWL
-165 LIKHNDEAA
+165 LIKHKDEAA
-174 RPGEGTAILEED
+174 RPGEGIAILEED

-196 DIAAGKGRGPSPFIL
+196 DIAAGKGKGPSPFIL
-211 RKKGKGDAVWTSRT
+211 KSKGQKSRERGDAVWASRS
-225 KAEREAL
+225 KAER
-232 QKEALETRTFGAPAP
+232 KEAMETRTFAEPQAAKSAKAAPKKGA
-247 SSRAKR
+247 RAK
-253 NADPGPTPERRASGG
+253 P
-268 SGSSRSALVRDDS
+268 
-281 KKGKQL
+281 

-300 SVDRPPAGPGWA
+300 SLDRPPQGPGWA
-312 HEIKFDGYRLQLRVE
+312 HEIKFDGYRVQLRVE

-338 LDWTGKFTAIAEAAA
+338 LDWTEKFAAIAEAAA
-353 DLPDSILDGEVV
+353 DLPDAILDGEVV

-380 ALSDGDSGDLIFF
+380 ALSDGDTGDLIFF
-393 AFDLLAQDGEDL
+393 AFDLLAQEGEDL
-405 RDLPLRERKAR
+405 RDLPLRERKTR
-416 LKAMMGGDEA
+416 LKALLGEDEP

-451 GVISKR
+451 GIISKR

-467 ETWTKAKCRAGHE
+467 DTWVKAKCRAGHD
-480 VVIGGYTTTGSA
+480 VVIGGWTTTGSA

-497 AGVYRDGKLAHVGR
+497 AGVMRDGKLAHVGR
-511 IGTGFGRDKVGKLL
+511 IGTGFGRDKVAKLL

-532 TDRSPFEGKD
+532 TDKSPFEGKG

-548 NVHWVKPQ
+548 NIHWVKPK

-577 KGLREDKPAAEV
+577 KGLREDIPASEV
-589 EAEVPAPAESAELA
+589 EAEVPASAETTALA
-603 EPTPKTAPKAAPNTK
+603 EPTPRAAKAAAK
-618 AAPKTQTIV
+618 SATIV
-627 TAKEDS
+627 TAKADS
-633 IVLGVTISKPDKPLW
+633 VVLGVTISKPDKPLW
-648 PDVDG
+648 PDVEG
-653 APASKIDLARYM
+653 APATKIDLARYM

-680 ASIIRVPDGVGGETF
+680 ASIIRLPDGLGGETF

-705 SLIEQVS
+705 SLIELVS
-712 VRGDRQPYIQF
+712 VKGDKQPYIQF
-723 DRIEALV
+723 DRIEALI
-730 AAAQIAAVEIHPWN
+730 AAAQIAAIEIHPWN

-774 AREIRDRLEEL
+774 AREVRDRLEEL

-806 DKVPWDAAKAFARE
+806 DKVPWDAAKTFARE
-820 VCARMAADAPDRYLI
+820 VCARMAADAPDKYLI

-867 RPGGTVSM
+867 RPGATVSM

-884 GLDPTTYTIRTAP
+884 ELDPTKYTIRTAP

>member
-7 AEYRRKRDFH
+7 AEYRRKRDFQ
-17 KTAEPSGDA
+17 KTAEPSGER

-60 WAVTK
+60 WAVTR
-65 GPSLDPADKRLS
+65 GPSLDPADKRLA

-102 TVQLWDRGYWAPEPG
+102 TVQLWDRGFWAPEPG
-117 FEDVAKALR
+117 FEDVAKALK

-153 AKDGKGKRSNWL
+153 AKDGAKRQAGGKRSNWL
-165 LIKHNDEAA
+165 LIKHQDEAA
-174 RPGEGTAILEED
+174 RPGQGAAILEED
-186 ASIASGRTMA
+186 RSIASDRTLA
-196 DIAAGKGRGPSPFIL
+196 DIAAGKGRGPKPFIL
-211 RKKGKGDAVWTSRT
+211 KSRGKGDAVWTSRSA
-225 KAEREAL
+225 AEREAL
-232 QKEALETRTFGAPAP
+232 QKEAQETRSFH
-247 SSRAKR
+247 
-253 NADPGPTPERRASGG
+253 
-268 SGSSRSALVRDDS
+268 SAHPDDS
-281 KKGKQL
+281 LDERSRGDKKRKS
-287 AVLPDFIEPQLCK
+287 ASLPDFIEPQFCK

-312 HEIKFDGYRLQLRVE
+312 HEIKFDGYRMQLRVE
-327 DGRAVLRTRKG
+327 DGRASLRTRKG
-338 LDWTGKFTAIAEAAA
+338 LDWTTKFAAIAEAAT
-353 DLPDSILDGEVV
+353 DLPDAILDGEVV

-380 ALSDGDSGDLIFF
+380 ALSDGDTGDLIFF
-393 AFDLLAQDGEDL
+393 AFDLLALDGEDL
-405 RDLPLRERKAR
+405 RGLPLRERKAR
-416 LKAMMGGDEA
+416 LRATMGDDEP

-451 GVISKR
+451 GIISKR
-457 LDAPYRSGRS
+457 LDAPYRSGRG

-497 AGVYRDGKLAHVGR
+497 AGVMRDGKLAHVGR
-511 IGTGFGRDKVGKLL
+511 IGTGFGRDKVADLL

-532 TDRSPFEGKD
+532 TAASPFEGQN

-548 NVHWVKPQ
+548 NVHWVKPE

-563 AGFTGDGSIRQASF
+563 AGFTGDGAIRQAAF

-589 EAEVPAPAESAELA
+589 EAEVPAAAETAELA
-603 EPTPKTAPKAAPNTK
+603 APTPRATANT
-618 AAPKTQTIV
+618 A
-627 TAKEDS
+627 TAKADS
-633 IVLGVTISKPDKPLW
+633 VVLGVVISKPDKALW
-648 PDVDG
+648 PDAGDG
-653 APASKIDLARYM
+653 TPGTKIELARYM
-665 AAVGEWMLPHIKGRP
+665 AAVGDWMLPHVKGRP
-680 ASIIRVPDGVGGETF
+680 ASVIRVPDGVGGETF

-705 SLIEQVS
+705 SLIEQVA
-712 VRGDRQPYIQF
+712 VRGDKQPYIRF
-723 DRIEALV
+723 ERIEALV
-730 AAAQIAAVEIHPWN
+730 AAAQIAAIEIHPWN
-744 CQPGDPEVAGR
+744 CQPNDPEVAGR

-766 TFEDVIAG
+766 TFEMVIEA
-774 AREIRDRLEEL
+774 AREIRDRLEDL
-785 GLASF
+785 GLVGF

-806 DKVPWDAAKAFARE
+806 DKVQWVVAKAFARE
-820 VCARMAADAPDRYLI
+820 VCARMAAEHPDRYLI
-835 TMSKKAREGRIFL
+835 TMSKTAREGRIFL

-867 RPGGTVSM
+867 RPGATVSM
-875 PLNWTQVKA
+875 PLTWSQVRA
-884 GLDPTTYTIRTAP
+884 GLDPTRFTIRTAP
-897 ALIAKSTAWEDYF
+897 ALIAKSSAWTDYF
-910 DAAKPLKA
+910 DAARPLKA

>member
-7 AEYRRKRDFH
+7 AEYRRKRDFQ
-17 KTAEPSGDA
+17 KTAEPSGDT

-102 TVQLWDRGYWAPEPG
+102 TVQLWDRGYWSPEPG
-117 FEDVAKALR
+117 FEDVAKALK

-165 LIKHNDEAA
+165 LIKHNDAAA
-174 RPGEGTAILEED
+174 RPGEGTLVLEED

-196 DIAAGKGRGPSPFIL
+196 DIAAGKGKGPKPFIL
-211 RKKGKGDAVWTSRT
+211 KSKGKGDAVWTSRT

-232 QKEALETRTFGAPAP
+232 QKEALETRAFAEPKAAPRKAARP
-247 SSRAKR
+247 AKP
-253 NADPGPTPERRASGG
+253 AA
-268 SGSSRSALVRDDS
+268 
-281 KKGKQL
+281 
-287 AVLPDFIEPQLCK
+287 LPDFIEPQLCK
-300 SVDRPPAGPGWA
+300 SLDRPPSGPGWA
-312 HEIKFDGYRLQLRVE
+312 HEIKFDGYRVQLRVE
-327 DGRAVLRTRKG
+327 DGRATLRTRKG
-338 LDWTGKFTAIAEAAA
+338 LDWTEKFAAIAEAAA
-353 DLPDSILDGEVV
+353 DLPDAILDGEVV

-393 AFDLLAQDGEDL
+393 AFDLLAEGGQDL

-416 LKAMMGGDEA
+416 LKALMGQDEP

-451 GVISKR
+451 GIISKR

-467 ETWTKAKCRAGHE
+467 ETWVKAKCRAGHE
-480 VVIGGYTTTGSA
+480 VVIGGWTTTGTA

-497 AGVYRDGKLAHVGR
+497 AGVYRDGKLVHVGR
-511 IGTGFGRDKVGKLL
+511 IGTGFGRDKVARLL

-532 TDRSPFEGKD
+532 TKTSPFEGQG
-542 APRKAA
+542 APRKAD
-548 NVHWVKPQ
+548 NIHWVKPE

-563 AGFTGDGSIRQASF
+563 AGFTGDGAIRQAAF

-589 EAEVPAPAESAELA
+589 EAEVPASAETAELA
-603 EPTPKTAPKAAPNTK
+603 EPTPKAAPKAAS
-618 AAPKTQTIV
+618 KTSGTIS
-627 TAKEDS
+627 TAKADS
-633 IVLGVTISKPDKPLW
+633 VVLGVTISSPDKPLW

-653 APASKIDLARYM
+653 APATKIDLARYM
-665 AAVGEWMLPHIKGRP
+665 AAVGEWMLPHVKGRP
-680 ASIIRVPDGVGGETF
+680 ASIIRVPDGIGGETF

-712 VRGDRQPYIQF
+712 VKGDKQPYIRF
-723 DRIEALV
+723 DRVEALV
-730 AAAQIAAVEIHPWN
+730 AAAQIGGVEIHPWN
-744 CQPGDPEVAGR
+744 CQPGDTEVAGR

-760 DPAPGV
+760 DPAPGI

-785 GLASF
+785 GLVSF

-820 VCARMAADAPDRYLI
+820 VCARMAADAPDKYLI

-867 RPGGTVSM
+867 RPGATVSM

-884 GLDPTTYTIRTAP
+884 GLDPTKYTIRTTP
-897 ALIAKSTAWEDYF
+897 DLIAKSTAWEDYF

>member
-1 MAQGQL
+1 MVQGQL
-7 AEYRRKRDFH
+7 AEYRRKRDFQ
-17 KTAEPSGDA
+17 KTAEPSGDT
-26 AVAPAPH
+26 AVASAPH

-94 PKGQYGGG
+94 PQGQYGGG
-102 TVQLWDRGYWAPEPG
+102 TVQLWDRGYWSPEPG
-117 FEDVAKALR
+117 FEDVTKALK

-165 LIKHNDEAA
+165 LIKHKDEAA
-174 RPGEGTAILEED
+174 RPGEGGAVLEDD

-196 DIAAGKGRGPSPFIL
+196 DIAAGKGKGPKPFIL
-211 RKKGKGDAVWTSRT
+211 KAKGEKDAVWTSRT

-232 QKEALETRTFGAPAP
+232 QAEALETRTFVEPKAAPKKAAKP
-247 SSRAKR
+247 ARAK
-253 NADPGPTPERRASGG
+253 T
-268 SGSSRSALVRDDS
+268 
-281 KKGKQL
+281 

-300 SVDRPPAGPGWA
+300 SLDRPPPGPGWA
-312 HEIKFDGYRLQLRVE
+312 HEIKFDGYRVQLRVE

-338 LDWTGKFTAIAEAAA
+338 LDWTPKFAAIAEAAA

-393 AFDLLAQDGEDL
+393 AFDLLAQNGEDL

-416 LKAMMGGDEA
+416 LKAMMGEDEP

-451 GVISKR
+451 GIISKR

-467 ETWTKAKCRAGHE
+467 DTWTKAKCRAGHD

-511 IGTGFGRDKVGKLL
+511 IGTGFGRDKVAKLL

-532 TDRSPFEGKD
+532 TKASPFEGKG
-542 APRKAA
+542 APRKAE
-548 NVHWVKPQ
+548 NMHWVKPE

-577 KGLREDKPAAEV
+577 KGLREDIPAGEV
-589 EAEVPAPAESAELA
+589 EAEVPANAETAELA
-603 EPTPKTAPKAAPNTK
+603 TPTPKAVSKASSK
-618 AAPKTQTIV
+618 VSGTIV

-633 IVLGVTISKPDKPLW
+633 IVLGVTISKPDKALW

-653 APASKIDLARYM
+653 APGTKIDLARYM
-665 AAVGEWMLPHIKGRP
+665 AAIGEWMLPHVKGRP
-680 ASIIRVPDGVGGETF
+680 ASIIRVPDGIGGETF

-712 VRGDRQPYIQF
+712 VTGDKQPYILF
-723 DRIEALV
+723 NRIEALV
-730 AAAQIAAVEIHPWN
+730 AAAQIGGVEIHPWN
-744 CQPGDPEVAGR
+744 CQPDDPEVAGR

-766 TFEDVIAG
+766 TFEDVIVG

-785 GLASF
+785 GLVSF

-795 GKGLHVVTPLS
+795 GKGLHIVTPLS
-806 DKVPWDAAKAFARE
+806 DKVPWDVAKTFARE
-820 VCARMAADAPDRYLI
+820 VCARMAADAPDKYLI

-884 GLDPTTYTIRTAP
+884 GLDPTKYTIRTAP
-897 ALIAKSTAWEDYF
+897 DLIAKSTAWEDYF

>member
-1 MAQGQL
+1 MAQPQL
-7 AEYRRKRDFH
+7 SEYRRKRDFK
-17 KTAEPSGDA
+17 KTAEPSGERQVA
-26 AVAPAPH
+26 AAPH
-33 ARFVIQKHDATRLHY
+33 LRFVIQKHDATRLHY
-48 DFRLEVDGVLKS
+48 DFRLEVDRVLKS

-102 TVQLWDRGYWAPEPG
+102 TVQLWDRGFWAPEPG
-117 FEDVAKALR
+117 FEDVGKALK

-165 LIKHNDEAA
+165 LIKHRDEAA
-174 RPGEGTAILEED
+174 RPGQGAAILEED
-186 ASIASGRTMA
+186 RSIASDRTMA
-196 DIAAGKGRGPSPFIL
+196 QIAAGEGKPPKPFIL
-211 RKKGKGDAVWTSRT
+211 KAKGKADAVWKSRT
-225 KAEREAL
+225 RAEREAL
-232 QKEALETRTFGAPAP
+232 AREAQETRSFSPSKSSPKAPA
-247 SSRAKR
+247 R
-253 NADPGPTPERRASGG
+253 TRRA
-268 SGSSRSALVRDDS
+268 A
-281 KKGKQL
+281 GKP
-287 AVLPDFIEPQLCK
+287 AAMPGFVEPQLCK
-300 SVDRPPAGPGWA
+300 SVERPPVGPGWA

-338 LDWTGKFTAIAEAAA
+338 LDWTEKFAGVAEAAA
-353 DLPDSILDGEVV
+353 DLPDAILDGEAVV
-365 ALDAAGQPDFAGLQA
+365 LDEAGQPDFAALQA
-380 ALSDGDSGDLIFF
+380 ALSEGGEGEIIFF
-393 AFDLLAQDGEDL
+393 AFDLLFASGEDL
-405 RDLPLRERKAR
+405 RGLPLSERKAR
-416 LKAMMGGDEA
+416 LKALLGQDEP
-426 RLRFVDHFETAGDAV
+426 RLRYVDHFETAGDAV

-451 GVISKR
+451 GIISKR
-457 LDAPYRSGRS
+457 LDAAYRSGRS
-467 ETWTKAKCRAGHE
+467 DTWTKSKCRAGHE
-480 VVIGGYTTTGSA
+480 VVIGGWTTTGTA

-497 AGVYRDGKLAHVGR
+497 AGVMRDGKLVHVGR
-511 IGTGFGRDKVGKLL
+511 IGTGFGKEKVARLL

-532 TDRSPFEGKD
+532 TDRSPFQGKG
-542 APRKAA
+542 APKNAA
-548 NVHWVKPQ
+548 NIHWVKPQ

-563 AGFTGDGSIRQASF
+563 AGFTGEGAIRQAAF

-589 EAEVPAPAESAELA
+589 EADIVPAAEAELA
-603 EPTPKTAPKAAPNTK
+603 EPAPKIV
-618 AAPKTQTIV
+618 KTV
-627 TAKEDS
+627 TAKADS
-633 IVLGVTISKPDKPLW
+633 VVLGVPISKPDKALW
-648 PDVDG
+648 PDAG
-653 APASKIDLARYM
+653 EGEPGTKLDLARYY
-665 AAVGEWMLPHIKGRP
+665 AAVGPWMLPHIQGRP
-680 ASIIRVPDGVGGETF
+680 ASVIRVPDGIGGESF

-705 SLIEQVS
+705 SLIETVTVS
-712 VRGDRQPYIQF
+712 GDRQPYIKF
-723 DRIEALV
+723 ERVEALV

-760 DPAPGV
+760 DPAPEV
-766 TFEDVIAG
+766 TFEDVIVA
-774 AREIRDRLEEL
+774 AREMRDRLDEL

-806 DKVPWDAAKAFARE
+806 DKVPWDQAKAFARE
-820 VCARMAADAPDRYLI
+820 VCARMAADDPDRYLI
-835 TMSKKAREGRIFL
+835 TMSKKARAGRIFL
-848 DYLRNDRTSTA
+848 DYLRNDRMSTA

-867 RPGGTVSM
+867 RPGATVSM

-884 GLDPTTYTIRTAP
+884 GLDPTRFTIRTAP
-897 ALIAKSTAWEDYF
+897 DLIGKSTAWADYF

>member
-1 MAQGQL
+1 MPQGQL
-7 AEYRRKRDFH
+7 TEYRRKRDFQ

-60 WAVTK
+60 WAVTR
-65 GPSLDPADKRLS
+65 GPSLDPADKRLA

-102 TVQLWDRGYWAPEPG
+102 TVQLWDRGFWAPEPG
-117 FEDVAKALR
+117 FEDVAKALK

-144 LVRMNWDRN
+144 LVRMAWDRDARDG
-153 AKDGKGKRSNWL
+153 AKRQGGVKRSNWL
-165 LIKHNDEAA
+165 LIKHKDAAA
-174 RPGEGTAILEED
+174 RPGEGAAVLEAD
-186 ASIASGRTMA
+186 ASVASGRTMA
-196 DIAAGKGRGPSPFIL
+196 DIAAGKGRGPKPFIL
-211 RKKGKGDAVWTSRT
+211 KARGKGDAVWESRT

-232 QKEALETRTFGAPAP
+232 AKEAEETRSFAEPTRSRLPGEGRDPD
-247 SSRAKR
+247 SSGESAGLHLG
-253 NADPGPTPERRASGG
+253 PGLRRGNGDKAT
-268 SGSSRSALVRDDS
+268 
-281 KKGKQL
+281 KGKSPKP
-287 AVLPDFIEPQLCK
+287 AILPDFIEPQLCK
-300 SVDRPPAGPGWA
+300 SLDRPPSGPGWA

-327 DGRAVLRTRKG
+327 GGRATLRTRKG
-338 LDWTGKFTAIAEAAA
+338 LDWTVKFAAIAKAAVH
-353 DLPDSILDGEVV
+353 LPDAILDGEVV

-380 ALSDGDSGDLIFF
+380 ALAEGDTGDLIFF

-416 LKAMMGGDEA
+416 LKAMMGADEP
-426 RLRFVDHFETAGDAV
+426 RLRFVDHFEAAGDAV

-451 GVISKR
+451 GIISKR
-457 LDAPYRSGRS
+457 LDAPYRSGRG

-480 VVIGGYTTTGSA
+480 VVIGGYTTTGGA

-497 AGVYRDGKLAHVGR
+497 AGVMQGDKLAHVGR
-511 IGTGFGRDKVGKLL
+511 IGTGFGRDTVERLL
-525 PRLKALE
+525 PKLKALE
-532 TDRSPFEGKD
+532 TDTSPFMGKG
-542 APRKAA
+542 APRGAA
-548 NVHWVKPQ
+548 NVHWVKPE

-563 AGFTGDGSIRQASF
+563 AGFTGDGAIRQAAF

-589 EAEVPAPAESAELA
+589 EAEVPARAETAELA
-603 EPTPKTAPKAAPNTK
+603 TPTPKATK
-618 AAPKTQTIV
+618 AAPATIS
-627 TAKEDS
+627 TTKSDS
-633 IVLGVTISKPDKPLW
+633 VVLGVTISKPDKPLW

-653 APASKIDLARYM
+653 APATKIELARYM
-665 AAVGEWMLPHIKGRP
+665 AAVGDWMLPHLKGRP
-680 ASIIRVPDGVGGETF
+680 ASIIRVPDGIDGETF

-705 SLIEQVS
+705 SLIDLVS
-712 VRGDRQPYIQF
+712 VKGDKQPYLRF
-723 DRIEALV
+723 DRVEALV

-766 TFEDVIAG
+766 TFDDVIEG
-774 AREIRDRLEEL
+774 AREIRDRLEEV
-785 GLASF
+785 GLAGF

-820 VCARMAADAPDRYLI
+820 VCARMAADSPDRYLI
-835 TMSKKAREGRIFL
+835 TMSKAAREGRIFL

-884 GLDPTTYTIRTAP
+884 GLDPKRYTIRTAP
-897 ALIAKSTAWEDYF
+897 ALIAKSAAWADYF
-910 DAAKPLKA
+910 DAAKPLKG

>member
-17 KTAEPSGDA
+17 KTAEPSGDT

-48 DFRLEVDGVLKS
+48 DFRLEADGVLKS

-65 GPSLDPADKRLS
+65 GPSLDPADKRLA

-102 TVQLWDRGYWAPEPG
+102 TVQLWDRGFWAPEPG
-117 FEDVAKALR
+117 FEDVAKALK

-153 AKDGKGKRSNWL
+153 AKDGAKRQVGGKRSNWL
-165 LIKHNDEAA
+165 LIKHHDDAA
-174 RPGEGTAILEED
+174 RPGEGAAILEED
-186 ASIASGRTMA
+186 RSIASDRTMA
-196 DIAAGKGRGPSPFIL
+196 QIAAGKGRGPKPFIL
-211 RKKGKGDAVWTSRT
+211 KAKGKGDAVWKSRT
-225 KAEREAL
+225 KAEREA
-232 QKEALETRTFGAPAP
+232 APETRTFTPPITAHPDESRDP
-247 SSRAKR
+247 SG
-253 NADPGPTPERRASGG
+253 DGG
-268 SGSSRSALVRDDS
+268 SGSARNSKLGLGPGVRRDERN
-281 KKGKQL
+281 KGK
-287 AVLPDFIEPQLCK
+287 VLPAFIEPQFCK
-300 SVDRPPAGPGWA
+300 SVDRPPTGPGWA
-312 HEIKFDGYRLQLRVE
+312 HEIKFDGYRVQLRVE

-338 LDWTGKFTAIAEAAA
+338 LDWTAKFAAIAEAAA

-380 ALSDGDSGDLIFF
+380 ALSDGDTGDLIFF
-393 AFDLLAQDGEDL
+393 AFDLLARDGEDL
-405 RDLPLRERKAR
+405 RGLPLRERKAR
-416 LKAMMGGDEA
+416 LKAMMGEDEA
-426 RLRFVDHFETAGDAV
+426 RLRYVDHFETAGDAV

-451 GVISKR
+451 GIISKR
-457 LDAPYRSGRS
+457 LDGPYRSGRG
-467 ETWTKAKCRAGHE
+467 ETWVKAKCRAGHE
-480 VVIGGYTTTGSA
+480 VVIGGYTTTGAA

-497 AGVYRDGKLAHVGR
+497 AGVMRDGKLMHVGR
-511 IGTGFGRDKVGKLL
+511 IGTGFGRDKLARLL

-532 TDRSPFEGKD
+532 TDTSPFEGRE

-563 AGFTGDGSIRQASF
+563 AGFTGDGAIRQAAF

-589 EAEVPAPAESAELA
+589 EAEVPAAAETAELA
-603 EPTPKTAPKAAPNTK
+603 TPTPNAAAP
-618 AAPKTQTIV
+618 ARSA
-627 TAKEDS
+627 TAKADS
-633 IVLGVTISKPDKPLW
+633 VVLGVAISKPDKALW
-648 PDVDG
+648 PDAGDG
-653 APASKIDLARYM
+653 TPGTKIELARYM
-665 AAVGEWMLPHIKGRP
+665 AAVGDWMLPHVKGRP
-680 ASIIRVPDGVGGETF
+680 ASVIRVPDGVGGETF

-705 SLIEQVS
+705 SLIEQVA
-712 VRGDRQPYIQF
+712 VRGDKQPYIRFQ
-723 DRIEALV
+723 RVEALV
-730 AAAQIAAVEIHPWN
+730 AAAQIAAIEIHPWN
-744 CQPGDPEVAGR
+744 CQPDDPEVAGR

-766 TFEDVIAG
+766 TFEDVIDG
-774 AREIRDRLEEL
+774 AREIRDRLEEV
-785 GLASF
+785 GLVSF

-820 VCARMAADAPDRYLI
+820 VCARMAADTPDKYLI

-867 RPGGTVSM
+867 RPGATVSM
-875 PLNWTQVKA
+875 PLNWSQVKA
-884 GLDPTTYTIRTAP
+884 GLDPTRFTIRTVP
-897 ALIAKSTAWEDYF
+897 ALLAKSTAWNDYF
-910 DAAKPLKA
+910 DAARPLKA
-918 AIKRLG
+918 AIKRLS

>member
-7 AEYRRKRDFH
+7 AEYRRKRDFQ
-17 KTAEPSGDA
+17 KTAEPSGDT

-94 PKGQYGGG
+94 PQGQYGGG
-102 TVQLWDRGYWAPEPG
+102 TVQLWDRGYWSPEPG
-117 FEDVAKALR
+117 FEDVAKALK

-165 LIKHNDEAA
+165 LIKHKDEAA
-174 RPGEGTAILEED
+174 RPGEGGAILDED

-196 DIAAGKGRGPSPFIL
+196 DIAAGKGKGPKPFIL
-211 RKKGKGDAVWTSRT
+211 KSKGEKDAVWTSRT

-232 QKEALETRTFGAPAP
+232 QKEALETRSFQSPHP
-247 SSRAKR
+247 DESR
-253 NADPGPTPERRASGG
+253 DPSGG
-268 SGSSRSALVRDDS
+268 GEVTSKRTSKLGLGPGVRRDEGKGGKAL
-281 KKGKQL
+281 L
-287 AVLPDFIEPQLCK
+287 DFIEPQLCK
-300 SVDRPPAGPGWA
+300 SLDRPPAGPGWA
-312 HEIKFDGYRLQLRVE
+312 HEIKFDGYRVQLRVE

-338 LDWTGKFTAIAEAAA
+338 LDWTEKFAAIAEAAA
-353 DLPDSILDGEVV
+353 DLPDAILDGEVV

-393 AFDLLAQDGEDL
+393 AFDLLAEDGEDL
-405 RDLPLRERKAR
+405 RELPLRERKAR
-416 LKAMMGGDEA
+416 LKAMMGQDEP

-451 GVISKR
+451 GIISKR

-467 ETWTKAKCRAGHE
+467 DTWTKAKCRAGHD

-497 AGVYRDGKLAHVGR
+497 AGVMRDGKLAHVGR
-511 IGTGFGRDKVGKLL
+511 IGTGFGRDKVAKLL
-525 PRLKALE
+525 PKLKALE
-532 TDRSPFEGKD
+532 TDTSPFEGKG

-548 NVHWVKPQ
+548 NMHWVKPQ

-577 KGLREDKPAAEV
+577 KGLREDIPASDV
-589 EAEVPAPAESAELA
+589 EAEVPAKAETAELA
-603 EPTPKTAPKAAPNTK
+603 TPTPKAAAKASG
-618 AAPKTQTIV
+618 TIS
-627 TAKEDS
+627 TAKQDS

-653 APASKIDLARYM
+653 APGTKIDLARYV
-665 AAVGEWMLPHIKGRP
+665 AAIGEWMLPHVKGRP
-680 ASIIRVPDGVGGETF
+680 ASIIRVPDGIGGETF
-695 FQRHAMRGMS
+695 FQRHAMRGML

-712 VRGDRQPYIQF
+712 AKGDKQPYILF
-723 DRIEALV
+723 NRIEALV
-730 AAAQIAAVEIHPWN
+730 AAAQIGGVEIHPWN

-785 GLASF
+785 GLVSF

-795 GKGLHVVTPLS
+795 GKGLHIVTPLS

-820 VCARMAADAPDRYLI
+820 VCARMAADAPDKYLI

-884 GLDPTTYTIRTAP
+884 GLDPSKYTIRTAP
-897 ALIAKSTAWEDYF
+897 DLIARSTAWEDYF

>member
-7 AEYRRKRDFH
+7 AEYRRKRDFK

-94 PKGQYGGG
+94 PQGQYGGG
-102 TVQLWDRGYWAPEPG
+102 TVQLWDRGYWSPEPG
-117 FEDVAKALR
+117 FEDVAKALK

-136 ERLHGSWV
+136 DRLHGSWV

-153 AKDGKGKRSNWL
+153 AKDGPKRQEGGKRSNWL

-174 RPGEGTAILEED
+174 RPGEGTAVLDED

-196 DIAAGKGRGPSPFIL
+196 DIAAGKGKGPKPFIL
-211 RKKGKGDAVWTSRT
+211 KAKGKGDAVWSSRT
-225 KAEREAL
+225 RAEREAL
-232 QKEALETRTFGAPAP
+232 QREAEETRTFAPAV
-247 SSRAKR
+247 SSRPKR
-253 NADPGPTPERRASGG
+253 SADPGPTPERRASGG
-268 SGSSRSALVRDDS
+268 PGSSRSALVRDDS
-281 KKGKQL
+281 RKGKGKP

-300 SVDRPPAGPGWA
+300 SLDRPPAGPGWA
-312 HEIKFDGYRLQLRVE
+312 HEIKFDGYRMQLRVE
-327 DGRAVLRTRKG
+327 GGRATLRTRKG
-338 LDWTGKFTAIAEAAA
+338 LDWTEKFAAIAEAAA

-365 ALDAAGQPDFAGLQA
+365 VLDAAGQPDFAGLQA

-393 AFDLLAQDGEDL
+393 AFDLLAQEGEDL
-405 RDLPLRERKAR
+405 RGLPLRERKAR
-416 LKAMMGGDEA
+416 LKAMMGEDEP

-451 GVISKR
+451 GIISKR

-467 ETWTKAKCRAGHE
+467 DTWTKAKCRAGHD

-497 AGVYRDGKLAHVGR
+497 AGVMRDGKLTHVGR
-511 IGTGFGRDKVGKLL
+511 IGTGFGRDKVAQLL

-532 TDRSPFEGKD
+532 TDVSPFEGEG
-542 APRKAA
+542 APRKTA
-548 NVHWVKPQ
+548 NIRWVRPQ

-563 AGFTGDGSIRQASF
+563 AGFTGDGSIRQAAF
-577 KGLREDKPAAEV
+577 KGLREDIPAGEV
-589 EAEVPAPAESAELA
+589 AAEVPAKAETAELA
-603 EPTPKTAPKAAPNTK
+603 TPTPKAGAKVSR
-618 AAPKTQTIV
+618 TIV
-627 TAKEDS
+627 TAKADS
-633 IVLGVTISKPDKPLW
+633 VVLGVTISKPDKPLW

-665 AAVGEWMLPHIKGRP
+665 AAVGEWMLPHVKGRP
-680 ASIIRVPDGVGGETF
+680 ASIIRVPEGVGGETF

-705 SLIEQVS
+705 SLITLVS
-712 VRGDRQPYIQF
+712 VKGDKQPYIQF
-723 DRIEALV
+723 DRVEALV

-744 CQPGDPEVAGR
+744 GQPGDPEVAGR

-774 AREIRDRLEEL
+774 AREVRDRLEEL

-835 TMSKKAREGRIFL
+835 TMSKAAREGRIFL

-867 RPGGTVSM
+867 RPGATVSM
-875 PLNWTQVKA
+875 PLNWSQVKA
-884 GLDPTTYTIRTAP
+884 GLDPATYTIRTAP
-897 ALIAKSTAWEDYF
+897 ALIAKSSAWEGYF

>member
-1 MAQGQL
+1 MPQGQL
-7 AEYRRKRDFH
+7 TEYRRKRDFQ

-60 WAVTK
+60 WAVTR
-65 GPSLDPADKRLS
+65 GPSLDPADKRLA

-102 TVQLWDRGYWAPEPG
+102 TVQLWDRGFWAPEPG
-117 FEDVAKALR
+117 FEDVAKALK

-144 LVRMNWDRN
+144 LVRMAWDRN

-165 LIKHNDEAA
+165 LIKHKDEAA
-174 RPGEGTAILEED
+174 RPGEGGAVLEAD
-186 ASIASGRTMA
+186 ASVASGRTMA
-196 DIAAGKGRGPSPFIL
+196 DIAAGKGKGPKPFIL
-211 RKKGKGDAVWTSRT
+211 KARGKGDAVWESRT

-232 QKEALETRTFGAPAP
+232 AKEAEETRAFAPP
-247 SSRAKR
+247 PSLSSRTSAKR
-253 NADPGPTPERRASGG
+253 ADPGPTRERGASGG
-268 SGSSRSALVRDDS
+268 PGSALRSARDDR
-281 KKGKQL
+281 K
-287 AVLPDFIEPQLCK
+287 VLPDFIEPQLCK
-300 SVDRPPAGPGWA
+300 SLDRPPSGPGWA

-327 DGRAVLRTRKG
+327 DGRATLRTRKG
-338 LDWTGKFTAIAEAAA
+338 LDWTAKFAAIAKAAA
-353 DLPDSILDGEVV
+353 GLPDAILDGEVV

-380 ALSDGDSGDLIFF
+380 ALADGDTGDLIFF
-393 AFDLLAQDGEDL
+393 AFDLLARDGEDL
-405 RDLPLRERKAR
+405 RDLSLRERKAR
-416 LKAMMGGDEA
+416 LKAMMGADEP
-426 RLRFVDHFETAGDAV
+426 RLRFVDHFEAAGDAV

-451 GVISKR
+451 GIISKR
-457 LDAPYRSGRS
+457 LDAPYRSGRG

-480 VVIGGYTTTGSA
+480 VVIGGYTTTGVG

-497 AGVYRDGKLAHVGR
+497 AGVMQGGKLAHVGR
-511 IGTGFGRDKVGKLL
+511 IGTGFGRDTVERLL
-525 PRLKALE
+525 PKLKALE
-532 TDRSPFEGKD
+532 TDTSPFEGKG
-542 APRKAA
+542 APRGGA
-548 NVHWVKPQ
+548 NVHWVKPE

-563 AGFTGDGSIRQASF
+563 AGFTGDGAIRQAAF

-589 EAEVPAPAESAELA
+589 EAEVPARAETAELA
-603 EPTPKTAPKAAPNTK
+603 MPTPKATK
-618 AAPKTQTIV
+618 AAPATIS
-627 TAKEDS
+627 TAKSDS
-633 IVLGVTISKPDKPLW
+633 VVLGVTISKPDKPLW

-653 APASKIDLARYM
+653 APATKIDLARYM
-665 AAVGEWMLPHIKGRP
+665 AAVGGWMLPHLKGRP
-680 ASIIRVPDGVGGETF
+680 ASIIRVPDGIGGETF

-705 SLIEQVS
+705 SLIDLVA
-712 VRGDRQPYIQF
+712 VKGDKQPYLRF
-723 DRIEALV
+723 DRVEALV

-766 TFEDVIAG
+766 TFDDVIAG
-774 AREIRDRLEEL
+774 AREIRDRLEEV
-785 GLASF
+785 GLAGF

-820 VCARMAADAPDRYLI
+820 VCARMAADSPDRYLI
-835 TMSKKAREGRIFL
+835 IMSKAAREGRIFL

-884 GLDPTTYTIRTAP
+884 GLDPKRYTIRTAP
-897 ALIAKSTAWEDYF
+897 ALIARSTAWADYF

>member
-1 MAQGQL
+1 
-7 AEYRRKRDFH
+7 
-17 KTAEPSGDA
+17 
-26 AVAPAPH
+26 
-33 ARFVIQKHDATRLHY
+33 
-48 DFRLEVDGVLKS
+48 
-60 WAVTK
+60 
-65 GPSLDPADKRLS
+65 
-77 VEVEDHPLDYG
+77 
-88 DFEGTI
+88 
-94 PKGQYGGG
+94 
-102 TVQLWDRGYWAPEPG
+102 
-117 FEDVAKALR
+117 
-126 KGELKFVLEG
+126 
-136 ERLHGSWV
+136 
-144 LVRMNWDRN
+144 LV
-153 AKDGKGKRSNWL
+153 
-165 LIKHNDEAA
+165 
-174 RPGEGTAILEED
+174 LEED

-196 DIAAGKGRGPSPFIL
+196 DIAAGKGKGPKPFIL
-211 RKKGKGDAVWTSRT
+211 KSKGKGDAVWTSRT

-232 QKEALETRTFGAPAP
+232 AREAEATRAFAP
-247 SSRAKR
+247 SSPVSSRTSAKR
-253 NADPGPTPERRASGG
+253 ADPGPTRELSASGG
-268 SGSSRSALVRDDS
+268 PGSAPGPRPGSARDD
-281 KKGKQL
+281 KKGGGKKS
-287 AVLPDFIEPQLCK
+287 AVLPEFIEPQLCK
-300 SVDRPPAGPGWA
+300 SLDRPPAGPGWA
-312 HEIKFDGYRLQLRVE
+312 HEIKFDGYRVQLRVE

-338 LDWTGKFTAIAEAAA
+338 LDWTEKFAAIAQAAA

-380 ALSDGDSGDLIFF
+380 ALSDGDTGDLIFF
-393 AFDLLAQDGEDL
+393 AFDLLAEGGEDL

-416 LKAMMGGDEA
+416 LKALMGQDEP

-451 GVISKR
+451 GIISKR

-511 IGTGFGRDKVGKLL
+511 IGTGFGRDKVAKLL

-532 TDRSPFEGKD
+532 TKTSPFEGAG
-542 APRKAA
+542 APRKAD
-548 NVHWVKPQ
+548 NIHWVKPE

-563 AGFTGDGSIRQASF
+563 AGFTGDGAIRQAAF

-589 EAEVPAPAESAELA
+589 EAEVPASAESAELA
-603 EPTPKTAPKAAPNTK
+603 EPTPK
-618 AAPKTQTIV
+618 AAPKSQATV
-627 TAKEDS
+627 TPKEDS

-653 APASKIDLARYM
+653 APGTKIDLARYM
-665 AAVGEWMLPHIKGRP
+665 AAVGQWMLPHVKGRP
-680 ASIIRVPDGVGGETF
+680 ASIIRVPDGIDGETF

-712 VRGDRQPYIQF
+712 VKGDKQPYILF
-723 DRIEALV
+723 DRVEALV
-730 AAAQIAAVEIHPWN
+730 AAAQIGGVEIHPWN

-785 GLASF
+785 GLVSF

-795 GKGLHVVTPLS
+795 GKGLHIVTPLS

-820 VCARMAADAPDRYLI
+820 VCARMAADAPDKYLI

-884 GLDPTTYTIRTAP
+884 GLDPTKYTIRTAP
-897 ALIAKSTAWEDYF
+897 DLIAKSTAWEDYF

>member
-1 MAQGQL
+1 
-7 AEYRRKRDFH
+7 
-17 KTAEPSGDA
+17 
-26 AVAPAPH
+26 
-33 ARFVIQKHDATRLHY
+33 
-48 DFRLEVDGVLKS
+48 
-60 WAVTK
+60 
-65 GPSLDPADKRLS
+65 
-77 VEVEDHPLDYG
+77 
-88 DFEGTI
+88 
-94 PKGQYGGG
+94 
-102 TVQLWDRGYWAPEPG
+102 
-117 FEDVAKALR
+117 
-126 KGELKFVLEG
+126 
-136 ERLHGSWV
+136 
-144 LVRMNWDRN
+144 LV
-153 AKDGKGKRSNWL
+153 
-165 LIKHNDEAA
+165 
-174 RPGEGTAILEED
+174 LEED
-186 ASIASGRTMA
+186 ASIGSGRTMA
-196 DIAAGKGRGPSPFIL
+196 DIAAGKGKGPSPFIL
-211 RKKGKGDAVWTSRT
+211 KSKGKGDAVWTSRT

-232 QKEALETRTFGAPAP
+232 QKEAEETRTFDRSLPV
-247 SSRAKR
+247 SSRTSAKR
-253 NADPGPTPERRASGG
+253 ADPGPTPERRASGG
-268 SGSSRSALVRDDS
+268 PGSALRSARDD
-281 KKGKQL
+281 KKGDGKNA

-300 SVDRPPAGPGWA
+300 SLDRPPAGPGWA
-312 HEIKFDGYRLQLRVE
+312 HEIKFDGYRMQLRVE

-338 LDWTGKFTAIAEAAA
+338 LDWTEKFAAIAEAAA
-353 DLPDSILDGEVV
+353 DLPDAILDGEVV

-380 ALSDGDSGDLIFF
+380 ALSDGDTGDLIFF
-393 AFDLLAQDGEDL
+393 AFDLLAESGEDL
-405 RDLPLRERKAR
+405 RGLPLRERKAR
-416 LKAMMGGDEA
+416 LKAMMGQDEP

-441 LLSACKLELE
+441 LLSACKLDLE
-451 GVISKR
+451 GIISKR

-467 ETWTKAKCRAGHE
+467 DTWTKAKCRAGHE

-497 AGVYRDGKLAHVGR
+497 AGVYRDGQLVHVGR
-511 IGTGFGRDKVGKLL
+511 IGTGFGRDKVAKLL

-532 TDRSPFEGKD
+532 TGKSPFEGKG
-542 APRKAA
+542 APRKAE
-548 NVHWVKPQ
+548 NVHWLKPE

-589 EAEVPAPAESAELA
+589 EAEVPASAETAELA
-603 EPTPKTAPKAAPNTK
+603 EPTPRIAAKGTAAKGA
-618 AAPKTQTIV
+618 
-627 TAKEDS
+627 TAKADS
-633 IVLGVTISKPDKPLW
+633 VVLGVTISSPDKPLW

-653 APASKIDLARYM
+653 APGTKIELARYM
-665 AAVGEWMLPHIKGRP
+665 AAIGDWMLPHVKGRP
-680 ASIIRVPDGVGGETF
+680 ASIIRIPDGIGGQTF

-705 SLIEQVS
+705 SLIEQVD
-712 VRGDRQPYIQF
+712 VKGDKQPYIRF

-730 AAAQIAAVEIHPWN
+730 AAAQIGGVEIHPWN

-760 DPAPGV
+760 DPAPGL
-766 TFEDVIAG
+766 TFEDVIVA

-785 GLASF
+785 GLVSF

-820 VCARMAADAPDRYLI
+820 VCARMAADAPDKYLI

-867 RPGGTVSM
+867 RPGGMVSM

-884 GLDPTTYTIRTAP
+884 GLDPSKYTIRTVP
-897 ALIAKSTAWEDYF
+897 DLIAKSTAWEDYF

>member
-1 MAQGQL
+1 MTQPQL
-7 AEYRRKRDFH
+7 SEYRRKRDFQ
-17 KTAEPSGDA
+17 KTAEPSGERQVA
-26 AVAPAPH
+26 AAPH

-117 FEDVAKALR
+117 FEDVGKSLK

-144 LVRMNWDRN
+144 LVRMNWDRKARN
-153 AKDGKGKRSNWL
+153 GGKRSNWL
-165 LIKHNDEAA
+165 LIKHKDEAA
-174 RPGEGTAILEED
+174 RPGEGALILEED
-186 ASIASGRTMA
+186 RSIASDRTMA
-196 DIAAGKGRGPSPFIL
+196 QIAAGEGKSPKPFIL
-211 RKKGKGDAVWTSRT
+211 RAKGKADAVWKSRS

-232 QKEALETRTFGAPAP
+232 AKEAEETRSFAPAR
-247 SSRAKR
+247 SKAKAKPAR
-253 NADPGPTPERRASGG
+253 
-268 SGSSRSALVRDDS
+268 RSAAKAD
-281 KKGKQL
+281 
-287 AVLPDFIEPQLCK
+287 AAPDFVEPQLCK
-300 SVDRPPAGPGWA
+300 SVERPPAGVGWA
-312 HEIKFDGYRLQLRVE
+312 HEIKFDGYRLQLRIE
-327 DGRAVLRTRKG
+327 DGQARLRTRKG
-338 LDWTGKFTAIAEAAA
+338 LDWTDRFVGVAEAAA
-353 DLPDSILDGEVV
+353 DLPDAVIDGEAVV
-365 ALDAAGQPDFAGLQA
+365 LDEGGQPDFAALQA
-380 ALSDGDSGDLIFF
+380 ALSQGGEGEIIFF
-393 AFDLLAQDGEDL
+393 AFDLLFEGGEDL

-416 LKAMMGGDEA
+416 LKALLGEDEA
-426 RLRFVDHFETAGDAV
+426 RLRYVDHFETAGDAV

-451 GVISKR
+451 GIISKR

-467 ETWTKAKCRAGHE
+467 DTWTKSKCRAGHE
-480 VVIGGYTTTGSA
+480 VVIGGWTTTGTA

-497 AGVYRDGKLAHVGR
+497 AGVMRDGKLAHVGR
-511 IGTGFGRDKVGKLL
+511 IGTGFGKDKVARLL

-532 TDRSPFEGKD
+532 TDRSPFEGKG

-548 NVHWVKPQ
+548 NIHWVKPE

-563 AGFTGDGSIRQASF
+563 AGFTGEGAIRQAAF

-589 EAEVPAPAESAELA
+589 EADVVPATEAELA
-603 EPTPKTAPKAAPNTK
+603 EPTPKVVKPS
-618 AAPKTQTIV
+618 
-627 TAKEDS
+627 TAKS
-633 IVLGVTISKPDKPLW
+633 GSAVLGVPISKPDKPLW
-648 PDVDG
+648 PDAGDG
-653 APASKIDLARYM
+653 QPVTKIDLARYY
-665 AAVGEWMLPHIKGRP
+665 AAVGEWMMPHIKGRP
-680 ASIIRVPDGVGGETF
+680 ASVIRVPDGVGGETF

-705 SLIEQVS
+705 SLIETVE
-712 VRGDRQPYIQF
+712 VDGDRQPYIKF
-723 DRIEALV
+723 ERVEALV
-730 AAAQIAAVEIHPWN
+730 AAAQIAAIEIHPWN

-760 DPAPGV
+760 DPAPEV
-766 TFEDVIAG
+766 TFEDVIVA
-774 AREIRDRLEEL
+774 AREMRDRLDEL

-806 DKVPWDAAKAFARE
+806 DKIPWDQAKAFARE
-820 VCARMAADAPDRYLI
+820 VCARMAADDPDRYLI
-835 TMSKKAREGRIFL
+835 TMSKKARAGRIFL
-848 DYLRNDRTSTA
+848 DYLRNDRMSTA

-867 RPGGTVSM
+867 RPGATVSM

-884 GLDPTTYTIRTAP
+884 ALDPARYTIRTAP
-897 ALIAKSTAWEDYF
+897 GLIAKSTAWADYF

>member
-1 MAQGQL
+1 
-7 AEYRRKRDFH
+7 
-17 KTAEPSGDA
+17 
-26 AVAPAPH
+26 
-33 ARFVIQKHDATRLHY
+33 
-48 DFRLEVDGVLKS
+48 
-60 WAVTK
+60 
-65 GPSLDPADKRLS
+65 
-77 VEVEDHPLDYG
+77 
-88 DFEGTI
+88 
-94 PKGQYGGG
+94 
-102 TVQLWDRGYWAPEPG
+102 
-117 FEDVAKALR
+117 
-126 KGELKFVLEG
+126 
-136 ERLHGSWV
+136 
-144 LVRMNWDRN
+144 
-153 AKDGKGKRSNWL
+153 
-165 LIKHNDEAA
+165 
-174 RPGEGTAILEED
+174 
-186 ASIASGRTMA
+186 
-196 DIAAGKGRGPSPFIL
+196 
-211 RKKGKGDAVWTSRT
+211 
-225 KAEREAL
+225 
-232 QKEALETRTFGAPAP
+232 
-247 SSRAKR
+247 
-253 NADPGPTPERRASGG
+253 
-268 SGSSRSALVRDDS
+268 
-281 KKGKQL
+281 
-287 AVLPDFIEPQLCK
+287 
-300 SVDRPPAGPGWA
+300 
-312 HEIKFDGYRLQLRVE
+312 
-327 DGRAVLRTRKG
+327 
-338 LDWTGKFTAIAEAAA
+338 
-353 DLPDSILDGEVV
+353 V

-380 ALSDGDSGDLIFF
+380 ALSDGDSSDLIFF
-393 AFDLLAQDGEDL
+393 AFDLLAVDGEDL

-416 LKAMMGGDEA
+416 LKAVMGEDEA

-451 GVISKR
+451 GIISKR

-467 ETWTKAKCRAGHE
+467 ETWTKAKCRAGHD

-497 AGVYRDGKLAHVGR
+497 AGVMRDGKLTHVGR
-511 IGTGFGRDKVGKLL
+511 IGTGFGRDKVAKLL

-532 TDRSPFEGKD
+532 TDTSPFEGKG

-548 NVHWVKPQ
+548 NMHWVKPQ

-577 KGLREDKPAAEV
+577 KGLREDIPATEV
-589 EAEVPAPAESAELA
+589 EAEVPAKAETAELA
-603 EPTPKTAPKAAPNTK
+603 TPTPKAAAKADGKVST
-618 AAPKTQTIV
+618 V
-627 TAKEDS
+627 STAKADS

-723 DRIEALV
+723 DRIEALI

-744 CQPGDPEVAGR
+744 CQPNDPEVAGR

-884 GLDPTTYTIRTAP
+884 GLDPTRYTIRTVP

-910 DAAKPLKA
+910 DSAKPLKA

>member
-1 MAQGQL
+1 MAQSQL
-7 AEYRRKRDFH
+7 TEYRRKRDFA
-17 KTAEPSGDA
+17 KTAEPSGER
-26 AVAPAPH
+26 AVAAAPH
-33 ARFVIQKHDATRLHY
+33 LRFVIQKHDATRLHY

-60 WAVTK
+60 WAVTR

-117 FEDVAKALR
+117 FEDVGKALK

-136 ERLHGSWV
+136 ERLHGGWV

-165 LIKHNDEAA
+165 LIKHADEAA
-174 RPGEGTAILEED
+174 RPGEGAAILEED
-186 ASIASGRTMA
+186 RSIASDRTMA
-196 DIAAGKGRGPSPFIL
+196 DIAAGKGKSPKPFIL
-211 RKKGKGDAVWTSRT
+211 KSRGKADAVWKSRT

-232 QKEALETRTFGAPAP
+232 AKEAQETRSFAPARP
-247 SSRAKR
+247 ASKTAAAKAKPAAMPR
-253 NADPGPTPERRASGG
+253 F
-268 SGSSRSALVRDDS
+268 V
-281 KKGKQL
+281 
-287 AVLPDFIEPQLCK
+287 EPQLCK
-300 SVDRPPAGPGWA
+300 SVDRPPQGEGWA

-338 LDWTGKFTAIAEAAA
+338 LDWTERFAGVAEAAA
-353 DLPDSILDGEVV
+353 DLPDAIVDGEAVV
-365 ALDAAGQPDFAGLQA
+365 LDEAGQPDFAALQA
-380 ALSDGDSGDLIFF
+380 ALAEGGEGEIIFF
-393 AFDLLAQDGEDL
+393 AFDLLFAGGEDL
-405 RDLPLRERKAR
+405 RTLPLRERKAR
-416 LKAMMGGDEA
+416 LKALLGEDEP
-426 RLRFVDHFETAGDAV
+426 RLRYVDHFETAGDAV
-441 LLSACKLELE
+441 LLSACRLELE
-451 GVISKR
+451 GIISKR

-480 VVIGGYTTTGSA
+480 VVIGGWTTTGTA

-497 AGVYRDGKLAHVGR
+497 AGVMRDGKLVHVGR
-511 IGTGFGRDKVGKLL
+511 IGTGFGKDKVAKLL
-525 PRLKALE
+525 PKLKALE
-532 TDRSPFEGKD
+532 TDRSPFQGQG

-548 NVHWVKPQ
+548 NIHWVKPQ

-563 AGFTGDGSIRQASF
+563 AGFTGEGAIRQAAF
-577 KGLREDKPAAEV
+577 KGLREDKPASEV
-589 EAEVPAPAESAELA
+589 AADAVPAAQAELA
-603 EPTPKTAPKAAPNTK
+603 EPAPKAAK
-618 AAPKTQTIV
+618 AV
-627 TAKEDS
+627 TSKSDCV
-633 IVLGVTISKPDKPLW
+633 VLGVPISKPDKPLW
-648 PDVDG
+648 PDAGDG
-653 APASKIDLARYM
+653 EPGTKLDLARYY
-665 AAVGEWMLPHIKGRP
+665 AAVGEWMLPHIEGRP
-680 ASIIRVPDGVGGETF
+680 ASVIRVPDGIGGETF
-695 FQRHAMRGMS
+695 FQRHAMRGVS
-705 SLIEQVS
+705 SLIETVT
-712 VRGDRQPYIQF
+712 VEGDKQPYIKF

-760 DPAPGV
+760 DPAPEV
-766 TFEDVIAG
+766 TFEDVIVA
-774 AREIRDRLEEL
+774 AREMRDRLEEL

-806 DKVPWDAAKAFARE
+806 DKVPWDQAKAFARE
-820 VCARMAADAPDRYLI
+820 VCARMAADDPDRYLI
-835 TMSKKAREGRIFL
+835 TMSKKARVGKIFL

-867 RPGGTVSM
+867 RPGATVSM

-884 GLDPTTYTIRTAP
+884 GLDPGRFTIRTAP
-897 ALIAKSTAWEDYF
+897 ELIAKSTAWADYA
-910 DAAKPLKA
+910 DAVKPLKA

>member
-1 MAQGQL
+1 MTQGQL
-7 AEYRRKRDFH
+7 AEYRRKRDFQ

-26 AVAPAPH
+26 AIAPAPH

-117 FEDVAKALR
+117 FEDVAKALK

-174 RPGEGTAILEED
+174 RPGEGTAVLEED

-196 DIAAGKGRGPSPFIL
+196 DIAAGKGKGPSAFIL
-211 RKKGKGDAVWTSRT
+211 KSKGKGDAVWTSRT

-232 QKEALETRTFGAPAP
+232 QKEALETRTFASTTSAHPDESRDP
-247 SSRAKR
+247 SGDGGVTSKR
-253 NADPGPTPERRASGG
+253 TSKLGLGPGVRRDERSKGTE
-268 SGSSRSALVRDDS
+268 S
-281 KKGKQL
+281 KKGQP

-300 SVDRPPAGPGWA
+300 SLDRPPAGPGWA
-312 HEIKFDGYRLQLRVE
+312 HEIKFDGYRVQLRVE

-338 LDWTGKFTAIAEAAA
+338 LDWTEKFAAIAEAAA

-380 ALSDGDSGDLIFF
+380 ALSDGETGDLIFF
-393 AFDLLAQDGEDL
+393 AFDLLAHDGEDL
-405 RDLPLRERKAR
+405 RGLPLRERKAR
-416 LKAMMGGDEA
+416 LKAMMGQDEP

-451 GVISKR
+451 GIISKR

-480 VVIGGYTTTGSA
+480 VVIGGWTTTGSA

-511 IGTGFGRDKVGKLL
+511 IGTGFGRDKVAKLL

-532 TDRSPFEGKD
+532 TSKSPFEGQG
-542 APRKAA
+542 APRKAD
-548 NVHWVKPQ
+548 NVHWVKPE

-563 AGFTGDGSIRQASF
+563 AGFTGDGAIRQASF
-577 KGLREDKPAAEV
+577 KGLREDKPASEV
-589 EAEVPAPAESAELA
+589 EAEVPASAETAELA
-603 EPTPKTAPKAAPNTK
+603 TPTPKAAPK
-618 AAPKTQTIV
+618 SQTIV
-627 TAKEDS
+627 TAKQDS
-633 IVLGVTISKPDKPLW
+633 VVLGVTISKPDKALW

-653 APASKIDLARYM
+653 APATKIDLARYM
-665 AAVGEWMLPHIKGRP
+665 AAVGDWMLPHVKGRP
-680 ASIIRVPDGVGGETF
+680 ASIIRVPDGIDGETF

-705 SLIEQVS
+705 SLIEQVD
-712 VRGDRQPYIQF
+712 VKGDKQPYILF
-723 DRIEALV
+723 NRVEALV
-730 AAAQIAAVEIHPWN
+730 AAAQIGGVEIHPWN
-744 CQPGDPEVAGR
+744 CQPNDPEVAGR

-760 DPAPGV
+760 DPAPGI

-785 GLASF
+785 GLVSF

-795 GKGLHVVTPLS
+795 GKGLHIVTPLS

-820 VCARMAADAPDRYLI
+820 VCARMAADAPDKYLI

-867 RPGGTVSM
+867 RPGATVSM

-884 GLDPTTYTIRTAP
+884 GLDPAKYTIRTAP
-897 ALIAKSTAWEDYF
+897 DLLAKSTAWEDYF